1 MPHFGSP
8 LQLHTFL
15 RSSAQTQIASR
26 CCHPHAEREG
36 HPWRTKRFVHFFMA
50 LCLGVCL
57 ACLAFPGIAS
67 PAKADEVHPSA
78 ARILYHFAE
87 PDQIEPNVPFTDR
100 TIDLTSVSS
109 GKRWCDGEHT
119 YIRAN
124 CHPALLATSSD
135 NGRFRVLK
143 DYASTSEMGKG
154 TQDITT
160 EATYNAEEGIIELPA
175 HYAEDDLT
183 VAWYV
188 PIDQK
193 HTELPVN
200 VKIVKSIDGVASEK
214 ALEQVFSADSPTIN
228 LKLFDDEEKASHV
241 ETIRVMQGGS
251 ELSQYV
257 YQNGSICISASP
269 LGGTIEIALDDG
281 NETQTQSEDQE
292 SAFNTEPPL
301 FSLFSAA
308 NPVVG
313 ERFSLDADSALIRTC
328 ESGGNMAAVMGWPEK
343 SGTYGFAVHFNQCIN
358 PEVVNADQNHVAP
371 GGIVHTP
378 GGGSYDYNYVKG
390 MHFAWGECGGNVDN
404 NGAGEPK
411 VQSGWVEVTAV
422 DYATQ
427 TVSYRFFLDV
437 CSDIDGH
444 NMQNIVGTF
453 QVHEDL
459 VGYLKLNKQSI
470 LPDISNNNPCYSLAG
485 AKYGIYADEACTN
498 LKQTLTTD
506 AQGCTRSKALS
517 VGTYYVK
524 ELSAPDG
531 FALDSSVHEAPVS
544 AGKTNEVTLNEVPQ
558 NDPTPILLA
567 KHDSDYAY
575 NDSYNNIQGGASSF
589 AGAEFTIR
597 FFPTLESDYGKVE
610 PLRTWVVTT
619 DERGIIDLRKG
630 DGCKI
635 SGDGFFHDTTGTIT
649 LPIGTYEIRET
660 KAPTGYKINESAVVR
675 TVTGCANSVEAVS
688 SYNTPIIADSIMR
701 GGLELEKRDAESKLQ
716 SALGSGTLDNT
727 TFTITNSNS
736 HEVKVDGIFYQPGE
750 VCATLVAK
758 EGKAALAPTTLP
770 YGEYTLTEVSA
781 GDGYNL
787 SDGNPRPFSITADG
801 QIVRFSDSVEGAHE
815 PAFKNFVKRGDLN
828 FIKVREVNNERL
840 VGVPFRITSQ
850 TTGEAH
856 VVVTDANGEIDTSSA
871 FVKHT
876 HETNAN
882 DEEEERKAG
891 RGVWFGKASDTF
903 TTEARD
909 DLGALPYDTYTL
921 EELPCAANEGL
932 ELVTTTFSIYREKQR
947 LDFGV
952 IENHDPA
959 EPWIVTTAS
968 DANDR
973 DKFVSIAQEGVI
985 NDHVRYGNLETN
997 SAYTLRATLVDP
1009 ETGSQL
1015 EGAAGET
1022 TFTPSAASGT
1032 TEVKIPLDGLAE
1044 APQDVVVY
1052 ETLLK
1057 DDEVILE
1064 HHERDNS
1071 EQTVSTI
1078 RPRIAT
1084 TALDES
1090 DGDHEILNDA
1100 EVHVIDTV
1108 AFENLSP
1115 DKPYRIVGTL
1125 MKKEAD
1131 EQGEVQAIPLT
1142 DDAGAVISSE
1152 TTFSPQA
1159 EHGSIEVSFNFNA
1172 SALGPG
1178 TELVVYEKLLC
1189 DESEIATHE
1198 DPEDENQTVRI
1209 VAPEEPP
1216 AASSPD
1222 EPVPASEAPTPEQKG
1237 TFAKTGSALLPLL
1250 IAAGVIVLIGISF
1263 IRISYL
1269 HRKKAQSITA
1279 AIAANMLG
1287 SSERISQ

>member
-1 MPHFGSP
+1 MPHLGSP
-8 LQLHTFL
+8 LHLHTFL
-15 RSSAQTQIASR
+15 RSSAQTLSASR
-26 CCHPHAEREG
+26 CCLRAERQRR
-36 HPWRTKRFVHFFMA
+36 PQRTKRFVHLFMA
-50 LCLGVCL
+50 LCLGACL
-57 ACLAFPGIAS
+57 ACLALPGIAS
-67 PAKADEVHPSA
+67 PAEADEAHHSA

-87 PDQIEPNVPFTDR
+87 VDQIEPNVPFTDR

-109 GKRWCDGEHT
+109 GERWCDSEHT

-135 NGRFRVLK
+135 EGRFRVLK

-154 TQDITT
+154 TQDITN
-160 EATYNAEEGIIELPA
+160 EATYNAEEGIVELPA

-193 HTELPVN
+193 RTELPVN

-214 ALEQVFSADSPTIN
+214 TLEQVFSADTPTIN

-241 ETIRVMQGGS
+241 ETIRVTQGGS

-269 LGGTIEIALDDG
+269 LGGAIEIVLDDG
-281 NETQTQSEDQE
+281 NETQAQSEDQE

-313 ERFSLDADSALIRTC
+313 ERFSIDADSAFIRTC
-328 ESGGNMAAVMGWPEK
+328 EPGGNMATVMGWPEK
-343 SGTYGFAVHFNQCIN
+343 SSTYGFAIHFTRCAN
-358 PEVVNADQNHVAP
+358 PEVVNADQRHVAP
-371 GGIVHTP
+371 GGVVHTP
-378 GGGSYDYNYVKG
+378 GGGSYDYTYVKG
-390 MHFAWGECGGNVDN
+390 WHFAWGECGGNVDN

-427 TVSYRFFLDV
+427 TVNYRFFLDV
-437 CSDIDGH
+437 YSDIDGH

-459 VGYLKLNKQSI
+459 VGYLKLDKQSI
-470 LPDISNNNPCYSLAG
+470 LPDISDNNPCYSLAG
-485 AKYGIYADEACTN
+485 AKYGIYADEACTD

-506 AQGCTRSKALS
+506 AQGCARSKALP

-524 ELSAPDG
+524 ELSSPSG
-531 FALDSSVHEAPVS
+531 FALNTVPHEAIVS
-544 AGKTNEVTLNEVPQ
+544 AGKTNEVTLDEVPQ

-597 FFPTLESDYGKVE
+597 FFPTLESDYAKVE

-635 SGDGFFHDTTGTIT
+635 GGDDFFYDTTGTIT

-675 TVTGCANSVEAVS
+675 TVTGCASSVEAVS

-701 GGLELEKRDAESKLQ
+701 GGLELEKRDAESGLQ

-727 TFTITNSNS
+727 TFTITNNNS

-787 SDGNPRPFSITADG
+787 SDSDPRSFSITADG
-801 QIVRFSDSVEGAHE
+801 QIVRFSDSAEGTHE
-815 PAFKNFVKRGDLN
+815 GAFKNFVKRGDIN
-828 FIKVREVNNERL
+828 FIKVREANNERL
-840 VGVPFRITSQ
+840 VGVPFKITSQ
-850 TTGEAH
+850 TTGEVH

-882 DEEEERKAG
+882 DEEEGRKAG

-903 TTEARD
+903 TTEAHD

-932 ELVTTTFSIYREKQR
+932 ELVTTTFSIYHEKQR

-959 EPWIVTTAS
+959 QPWIVTTAS
-968 DANDR
+968 DANDH
-973 DKFVSIAQEGVI
+973 DKLVSIAQEGAI
-985 NDHVRYGNLETN
+985 NDHVRYGNLKAN

-1032 TEVKIPLDGLAE
+1032 TEVKIPLDGLTE

-1057 DDEVILE
+1057 DDEVVLE

-1071 EQTVSTI
+1071 EQTVSTTK
-1078 RPRIAT
+1078 PRIAT

-1108 AFENLSP
+1108 AFENLSSG
-1115 DKPYRIVGTL
+1115 KSYRVIGTL
-1125 MKKEAD
+1125 MKKEAN
-1131 EQGEVQAIPLT
+1131 EQGEVQAVPLT
-1142 DDAGAVISSE
+1142 DETSAAISSE
-1152 TTFSPQA
+1152 TAFTPQA

-1172 SALGPG
+1172 SALEPG
-1178 TELVVYEKLLC
+1178 AELVVYEKLLC
-1189 DESEIATHE
+1189 NETEIATHE
-1198 DPEDENQTVRI
+1198 DPEDENQTVRV

-1216 AASSPD
+1216 APSNPD
-1222 EPVPASEAPTPEQKG
+1222 EPAPASETPTPEQKG
-1237 TFAKTGSALLPLL
+1237 TFAKTGSALVPLL
-1250 IAAGVIVLIGISF
+1250 VAAGIVALSGAVLVGISY
-1263 IRISYL
+1263 RHYL
-1269 HRKKAQSITA
+1269 RGRSITN
-1279 AIAANMLG
+1279 AIARNMLG
-1287 SSERISQ
+1287 DDRR

>member
-1 MPHFGSP
+1 MPHLGSP
-8 LQLHTFL
+8 LHLHTFL
-15 RSSAQTQIASR
+15 RSSAQTLSASR
-26 CCHPHAEREG
+26 CCLRAERQRR
-36 HPWRTKRFVHFFMA
+36 PQRTKRFVHLFMA
-50 LCLGVCL
+50 LCLGACL
-57 ACLAFPGIAS
+57 ACLALPGIAS
-67 PAKADEVHPSA
+67 PAEADEAHHSA

-109 GKRWCDGEHT
+109 GERWCDSEHT

-135 NGRFRVLK
+135 EGRFRVLK

-193 HTELPVN
+193 RTELPVN

-214 ALEQVFSADSPTIN
+214 TLEQVFSADTPTIN

-241 ETIRVMQGGS
+241 ETIRVTQGGS
-251 ELSQYV
+251 ELSQCV

-269 LGGTIEIALDDG
+269 LGGAIEIVLDDG
-281 NETQTQSEDQE
+281 NETQAQSEDQE

-313 ERFSLDADSALIRTC
+313 ERFSIDADSAFIRTC
-328 ESGGNMAAVMGWPEK
+328 EPGGNMATVMGWPEK
-343 SGTYGFAVHFNQCIN
+343 SSTYGFAIHFTRCAN
-358 PEVVNADQNHVAP
+358 PEVLNADQRHVAP
-371 GGIVHTP
+371 GGVVHTP
-378 GGGSYDYNYVKG
+378 GGGSYDYTYVKG
-390 MHFAWGECGGNVDN
+390 WHFAWGECGGNVDN

-427 TVSYRFFLDV
+427 TVNYRFFLDV

-459 VGYLKLNKQSI
+459 VGYLKLDKQSI
-470 LPDISNNNPCYSLAG
+470 LPDISDNNPCYSLAG
-485 AKYGIYADEACTN
+485 AKYGIYADEACTD

-506 AQGCTRSKALS
+506 AQGCARSKALP

-524 ELSAPDG
+524 ELSSPTG
-531 FALDSSVHEAPVS
+531 FALDTVHHEAIVS
-544 AGKTNEVTLNEVPQ
+544 AGKTNEVTLDEVPQ

-567 KHDSDYAY
+567 KHDSDYTY
-575 NDSYNNIQGGASSF
+575 NDSFNNIQGGTSSF

-597 FFPTLESDYGKVE
+597 FFPTLESDYAKVE

-635 SGDGFFHDTTGTIT
+635 GGDDFFYDTTGTIT

-675 TVTGCANSVEAVS
+675 TVTGCASSVEAVS

-701 GGLELEKRDAESKLQ
+701 GGLELEKRDAESGLQ

-727 TFTITNSNS
+727 TFTITNNNS

-787 SDGNPRPFSITADG
+787 SDSDPRSFSITADG
-801 QIVRFSDSVEGAHE
+801 QIVRFSDSAEGTHKG
-815 PAFKNFVKRGDLN
+815 AFKNFVKRGDIN
-828 FIKVREVNNERL
+828 FIKVREANNERL
-840 VGVPFRITSQ
+840 VGVPFKITSQ
-850 TTGEAH
+850 TTGEVH

-882 DEEEERKAG
+882 DEEEGRKAG

-903 TTEARD
+903 TTEAHD

-959 EPWIVTTAS
+959 QPWIVTTAS
-968 DANDR
+968 DANDH
-973 DKFVSIAQEGVI
+973 DKLVSIAQEGAI
-985 NDHVRYGNLETN
+985 NDHVRYGNLKAN

-1032 TEVKIPLDGLAE
+1032 TEVKIPLDGLTE

-1057 DDEVILE
+1057 DDEVVLE

-1071 EQTVSTI
+1071 EQTVSTTK
-1078 RPRIAT
+1078 PRIAT

-1115 DKPYRIVGTL
+1115 GKSYRVIGTL
-1125 MKKEAD
+1125 MKKEAN
-1131 EQGEVQAIPLT
+1131 EQGEVQAVPLT
-1142 DDAGAVISSE
+1142 DETGAAISSE
-1152 TTFSPQA
+1152 TTFTPQA

-1172 SALGPG
+1172 SALEPG
-1178 TELVVYEKLLC
+1178 AELVVYEKLLC
-1189 DESEIATHE
+1189 NETEIATHE
-1198 DPEDENQTVRI
+1198 DPEDENQTVRV

-1216 AASSPD
+1216 APSNPD
-1222 EPVPASEAPTPEQKG
+1222 EPAPASETPTPEQKG
-1237 TFAKTGSALLPLL
+1237 TFAKTGSALVPLL
-1250 IAAGVIVLIGISF
+1250 VAAGIVALSGAVLVGISY
-1263 IRISYL
+1263 RHYL
-1269 HRKKAQSITA
+1269 RGRSITN
-1279 AIAANMLG
+1279 AIARNMLG
-1287 SSERISQ
+1287 DDRR

>member
-8 LQLHTFL
+8 LQLRTFL
-15 RSSAQTQIASR
+15 RPSAQTQIASR
-26 CCHPHAEREG
+26 CHPQAERNER
-36 HPWRTKRFVHFFMA
+36 PWRTKRFVGLFVA
-50 LCLGVCL
+50 LCLGACL
-57 ACLAFPGIAS
+57 ACLALPGIAS
-67 PAKADEVHPSA
+67 PAEADEAHPPA

-87 PDQIEPNVPFTDR
+87 PDQVEPSVPFADR

-109 GKRWCDGEHT
+109 GERWCDSEHT

-135 NGRFRVLK
+135 EGRFRVLK

-154 TQDITT
+154 TQDITA
-160 EATYNAEEGIIELPA
+160 EANYNAEEGIVELPA
-175 HYAEDDLT
+175 HYAKDDLT

-193 HTELPVN
+193 HTELPVS
-200 VKIVKSIDGVASEK
+200 VKITKSLDGVASEK
-214 ALEQVFSADSPTIN
+214 ILEQVFSADTPTIN
-228 LKLFDDEEKASHV
+228 LKLFDDEERASRA
-241 ETIRVMQGGS
+241 ETIRVTQGGS
-251 ELSQYV
+251 EISQYV

-269 LGGTIEIALDDG
+269 LGGAIEIALDDG

-292 SAFNTEPPL
+292 STFNTEPPL

-313 ERFSLDADSALIRTC
+313 ERFSIDADSAFIRTC
-328 ESGGNMAAVMGWPEK
+328 EPGGNMATVMGWPEK
-343 SGTYGFAVHFNQCIN
+343 SSTYGFAVHFTHCAN
-358 PEVVNADQNHVAP
+358 PEVLNADQRHVAP
-371 GGIVHTP
+371 GGVVHTP
-378 GGGSYDYNYVKG
+378 GGGTYDYTYVKG
-390 MHFAWGECGGNVDN
+390 WHFAWGECEGNVDD
-404 NGAGEPK
+404 NGTGEPK

-470 LPDISNNNPCYSLAG
+470 LPDISDNNPCYPLAG
-485 AKYGIYADEACTN
+485 AKYGVYADEACTD

-506 AQGCTRSKALS
+506 AHGCARSKALP

-524 ELSAPDG
+524 ELSSPTG
-531 FALDSSVHEAPVS
+531 FALDTVPHEAIVS
-544 AGKTNEVTLNEVPQ
+544 AGKTNEVSLDEVPQ

-567 KHDSDYAY
+567 KHDSDYTY
-575 NDSYNNIQGGASSF
+575 NDNYNNIQGGANSF

-597 FFPTLESDYGKVE
+597 FFPTLESDYGKVD
-610 PLRTWVVTT
+610 PQRTWVVTT

-635 SGDGFFHDTTGTIT
+635 GGDDFFYDTTGAIT

-660 KAPTGYKINESAVVR
+660 KAPTGYKINESAVVK

-688 SYNTPIIADSIMR
+688 SYNTPIIVDSIMR
-701 GGLELEKRDAESKLQ
+701 SGIELEKRDAESGLQ
-716 SALGSGTLDNT
+716 SALGSGTLDST
-727 TFTITNSNS
+727 TFIITNNNS

-758 EGKAALAPTTLP
+758 EGKASLAPTTLP
-770 YGEYTLTEVSA
+770 YGDYTLTEVSA

-787 SDGNPRPFSITADG
+787 SDSAPRSFSISADG
-801 QIVRFSDSVEGAHE
+801 QIVRFSDSAEGAHE
-815 PAFKNFVKRGDLN
+815 GAFKNFVKRGDLN
-828 FIKVREVNNERL
+828 FIKVRETNNERL
-840 VGVPFRITSQ
+840 VGVPFKITSQ

-856 VVVTDANGEIDTSSA
+856 VVITDANGEVDTSSA
-871 FVKHT
+871 FAKHT
-876 HETNAN
+876 HETNTN
-882 DEEEERKAG
+882 DEEEGRKAG
-891 RGVWFGKASDTF
+891 RGIWFGKASDTY
-903 TTEARD
+903 TTDARD

-968 DANDR
+968 DANDH
-973 DKFVSIAQEGVI
+973 DKLVSIAQEGAI
-985 NDHVRYGNLETN
+985 NDHVRYGNLEANNT
-997 SAYTLRATLVDP
+997 YTLRATLVDP
-1009 ETGSQL
+1009 ETGNQL
-1015 EGAAGET
+1015 EGATGET
-1022 TFTPSAASGT
+1022 VFTPNASSGT

-1057 DDEVILE
+1057 GDALILE

-1071 EQTVSTI
+1071 EQTVSTTK
-1078 RPRIAT
+1078 PRIAT

-1100 EVHVIDTV
+1100 EVHVIDAV
-1108 AFENLSP
+1108 AFDNLSTNRQ
-1115 DKPYRIVGTL
+1115 YRVMGTL
-1125 MKKEAD
+1125 MKKEID
-1131 EQGEVQAIPLT
+1131 EQGEVQATPLT
-1142 DDAGAVISSE
+1142 DDAGAAISNE
-1152 TTFSPQA
+1152 TTFTPQA
-1159 EHGSIEVSFNFNA
+1159 EHGSIEVSFSFNA
-1172 SALGPG
+1172 SALEPG
-1178 TELVVYEKLLC
+1178 TELVVYEKLMC
-1189 DESEIATHE
+1189 DEAEIATHE
-1198 DPEDENQTVRI
+1198 NPEDENQTVRI

-1216 AASSPD
+1216 AIPDPD
-1222 EPVPASEAPTPEQKG
+1222 EPLPASETPAPEQPG
-1237 TFAKTGSALLPLL
+1237 TFAKTGSALVPLL
-1250 IAAGVIVLIGISF
+1250 IAAGIVAFSGIVLMGISY
-1263 IRISYL
+1263 RHYL
-1269 HRKKAQSITA
+1269 RGRSITN
-1279 AIAANMLG
+1279 AIARNMLG
-1287 SSERISQ
+1287 DDRRRL

>member
-1 MPHFGSP
+1 MPHLGSP
-8 LQLHTFL
+8 LHLHTFL
-15 RSSAQTQIASR
+15 RSSAQTLSASR
-26 CCHPHAEREG
+26 CCLRAEQQRR
-36 HPWRTKRFVHFFMA
+36 PQRTKRFVHLLMA
-50 LCLGVCL
+50 LCLGACL
-57 ACLAFPGIAS
+57 ACLALPGIAS
-67 PAKADEVHPSA
+67 PAEADEAHHSA

-109 GKRWCDGEHT
+109 GERWCDSEHT

-135 NGRFRVLK
+135 EGRFRVLK

-160 EATYNAEEGIIELPA
+160 EATYNAEEGIVELPA

-193 HTELPVN
+193 RTELPVN

-214 ALEQVFSADSPTIN
+214 TLEQVFSADTPTIN

-241 ETIRVMQGGS
+241 ETIRVTQGGS

-269 LGGTIEIALDDG
+269 LGGAIEIVLDDG
-281 NETQTQSEDQE
+281 NETQAQSEDQE

-313 ERFSLDADSALIRTC
+313 ERFSIDADSAFIRTC
-328 ESGGNMAAVMGWPEK
+328 EPGGNMATVMGWPEK
-343 SGTYGFAVHFNQCIN
+343 SSTYGFAIHFTRCAN
-358 PEVVNADQNHVAP
+358 PEVVNADQRHVAP
-371 GGIVHTP
+371 GGVVHTP
-378 GGGSYDYNYVKG
+378 GGGSYDYTYVKG
-390 MHFAWGECGGNVDN
+390 WHFAWGECGGNVDN

-427 TVSYRFFLDV
+427 TVNYRFFLDV

-459 VGYLKLNKQSI
+459 VGYLKLDKQSI
-470 LPDISNNNPCYSLAG
+470 LPDISDNNPCYSLAG
-485 AKYGIYADEACTN
+485 AKYGIYADEACTD

-506 AQGCTRSKALS
+506 AQGCARSKALP

-524 ELSAPDG
+524 ELSSPSG
-531 FALDSSVHEAPVS
+531 FALDTVPHEAIVS
-544 AGKTNEVTLNEVPQ
+544 AGKTNEVTLDEVPQ

-575 NDSYNNIQGGASSF
+575 NGSYNNIQGGASSF

-597 FFPTLESDYGKVE
+597 FFPTLESEYGKVE

-635 SGDGFFHDTTGTIT
+635 GGDDFFYDTTGTIT
-649 LPIGTYEIRET
+649 LPIGSYEIRET

-675 TVTGCANSVEAVS
+675 TVTGCASSVEAVS

-701 GGLELEKRDAESKLQ
+701 GGLELEKRDAESGLQ

-727 TFTITNSNS
+727 TFTITNNNS

-787 SDGNPRPFSITADG
+787 SDSDPRPFSITADG
-801 QIVRFSDSVEGAHE
+801 QIVRFSDSAEDAHE
-815 PAFKNFVKRGDLN
+815 GAFKNFVKRGDIN
-828 FIKVREVNNERL
+828 FIKVREANNERL
-840 VGVPFRITSQ
+840 VGVPFKITSQ
-850 TTGEAH
+850 TTGEVH

-882 DEEEERKAG
+882 DEEEGHKAD

-959 EPWIVTTAS
+959 QPWIVTTAS
-968 DANDR
+968 DANDH
-973 DKFVSIAQEGVI
+973 DKLVSIAQEGAI
-985 NDHVRYGNLETN
+985 NDHVRYGNLKAN
-997 SAYTLRATLVDP
+997 STYTLRATLVDP

-1032 TEVKIPLDGLAE
+1032 TEVKIPLDGLTE

-1057 DDEVILE
+1057 DDEVVLE

-1071 EQTVSTI
+1071 EQTVSTTK
-1078 RPRIAT
+1078 PRIAT

-1115 DKPYRIVGTL
+1115 GKSYRVIGTL
-1125 MKKEAD
+1125 MKKEAN
-1131 EQGEVQAIPLT
+1131 EQGEVQAVPLT
-1142 DDAGAVISSE
+1142 DETGAAISSE
-1152 TTFSPQA
+1152 TTFTPQA

-1172 SALGPG
+1172 SALEPG
-1178 TELVVYEKLLC
+1178 AELVVYEKLLC
-1189 DESEIATHE
+1189 NETEIATHE
-1198 DPEDENQTVRI
+1198 DPEDENQTVRV

-1216 AASSPD
+1216 APSNPD
-1222 EPVPASEAPTPEQKG
+1222 EPAPASETPTPEQKG

-1263 IRISYL
+1263 IRISCL

>member
-1 MPHFGSP
+1 MPHLGSP
-8 LQLHTFL
+8 LHLHTFL
-15 RSSAQTQIASR
+15 RSSAQTLSASR
-26 CCHPHAEREG
+26 CCLRAERQRR
-36 HPWRTKRFVHFFMA
+36 PQRTKRFVHLFMA
-50 LCLGVCL
+50 LCLGACL
-57 ACLAFPGIAS
+57 ACLALPGIAS
-67 PAKADEVHPSA
+67 PAEADEAHHSA

-87 PDQIEPNVPFTDR
+87 VDQIEPNVPFTDR

-109 GKRWCDGEHT
+109 GERWCDSEHT

-135 NGRFRVLK
+135 EGRFRVLK

-160 EATYNAEEGIIELPA
+160 EATYNAEEGIVELPA

-193 HTELPVN
+193 RTELPVN

-214 ALEQVFSADSPTIN
+214 TLEQVFSADTPTIN

-241 ETIRVMQGGS
+241 ETIRVTQGGS

-269 LGGTIEIALDDG
+269 LGGAIEIVLDDG
-281 NETQTQSEDQE
+281 NETQAQSEDQE

-313 ERFSLDADSALIRTC
+313 ERFSINADSAFIRTC
-328 ESGGNMAAVMGWPEK
+328 EPGGNMATVMGWPEK
-343 SGTYGFAVHFNQCIN
+343 SSTYGFAIHFTRCAN
-358 PEVVNADQNHVAP
+358 PEVVNADQRHVAP
-371 GGIVHTP
+371 GGVVHTP
-378 GGGSYDYNYVKG
+378 GGGTYDYTYVKG
-390 MHFAWGECGGNVDN
+390 WHFAWGECGGNVDN

-427 TVSYRFFLDV
+427 TVNYRFFLHV

-459 VGYLKLNKQSI
+459 VGYLKLDKQSI
-470 LPDISNNNPCYSLAG
+470 LPDISDNNPCYSLAG
-485 AKYGIYADEACTN
+485 AKYGIYADEACTD

-506 AQGCTRSKALS
+506 AQGCARSKALPVS
-517 VGTYYVK
+517 TYYVK
-524 ELSAPDG
+524 ELSSPTG
-531 FALDSSVHEAPVS
+531 FALDTVPHEAIVS
-544 AGKTNEVTLNEVPQ
+544 AGKTNEVTLDEVPQ

-589 AGAEFTIR
+589 ADAEFTIR
-597 FFPTLESDYGKVE
+597 FFPTLESDYAKVE

-635 SGDGFFHDTTGTIT
+635 GGDDFFYDTTGTIT

-675 TVTGCANSVEAVS
+675 TVTGCASSVEAVS

-701 GGLELEKRDAESKLQ
+701 GGLELEKRDAESGLQ

-727 TFTITNSNS
+727 TFTITNNNS

-787 SDGNPRPFSITADG
+787 SDSDPRPFSITADG
-801 QIVRFSDSVEGAHE
+801 QIVRFSDSAEGTHE
-815 PAFKNFVKRGDLN
+815 GAFKNFVKRGDIN
-828 FIKVREVNNERL
+828 FIKVREANNERL
-840 VGVPFRITSQ
+840 VGVPFKITSQ
-850 TTGEAH
+850 TTGEVH

-882 DEEEERKAG
+882 DEEEGRKAG
-891 RGVWFGKASDTF
+891 RGVWFGKASDAF

-959 EPWIVTTAS
+959 QPWIVTTAS
-968 DANDR
+968 DANDH
-973 DKFVSIAQEGVI
+973 DKLVSIAQEGAI
-985 NDHVRYGNLETN
+985 NDHVRYGNLKAN

-1032 TEVKIPLDGLAE
+1032 TEVKIPLDGLTE

-1057 DDEVILE
+1057 DDEVVLE

-1071 EQTVSTI
+1071 EQTVSTTK
-1078 RPRIAT
+1078 PRIAT

-1115 DKPYRIVGTL
+1115 GKSYRVIGTL
-1125 MKKEAD
+1125 MKKEAN
-1131 EQGEVQAIPLT
+1131 EQGEVQAVPLT
-1142 DDAGAVISSE
+1142 DETGAAISSE
-1152 TTFSPQA
+1152 TTFTPQA

-1172 SALGPG
+1172 SALEPG

-1189 DESEIATHE
+1189 NETEIATHE
-1198 DPEDENQTVRI
+1198 DPEDENQTVRV

-1216 AASSPD
+1216 APSNPD
-1222 EPVPASEAPTPEQKG
+1222 EPAPASETPTPEQKG
-1237 TFAKTGSALLPLL
+1237 TFAKTGSALVPLL
-1250 IAAGVIVLIGISF
+1250 VAAGIVALSGAVLVGISY
-1263 IRISYL
+1263 RHYL
-1269 HRKKAQSITA
+1269 RGRSITN
-1279 AIAANMLG
+1279 AIARNMLG
-1287 SSERISQ
+1287 DDRR

>member
-1 MPHFGSP
+1 MPHLGSS

-15 RSSAQTQIASR
+15 RSSAQTLSASR
-26 CCHPHAEREG
+26 CCLRAERQRR
-36 HPWRTKRFVHFFMA
+36 PQRTKRFVHLFMA
-50 LCLGVCL
+50 LCLGACL
-57 ACLAFPGIAS
+57 ACLALPGIAS
-67 PAKADEVHPSA
+67 PAEADEAHHSA

-87 PDQIEPNVPFTDR
+87 VDQIEPNVPFTDR

-109 GKRWCDGEHT
+109 GERWCDSEHT

-135 NGRFRVLK
+135 EGRFRVLK

-160 EATYNAEEGIIELPA
+160 EATYNAEEGIVELPA

-193 HTELPVN
+193 RTELPVN

-214 ALEQVFSADSPTIN
+214 TLEQVFSADTPTIN

-241 ETIRVMQGGS
+241 ETIRVTQGGS

-269 LGGTIEIALDDG
+269 LGGAIEIVLDDG
-281 NETQTQSEDQE
+281 NETQAQSEDQE

-313 ERFSLDADSALIRTC
+313 ERFSIDADSAFIRTC
-328 ESGGNMAAVMGWPEK
+328 EPGGNMATVMGWPEK
-343 SGTYGFAVHFNQCIN
+343 SSTYGFAIHFTRCAN
-358 PEVVNADQNHVAP
+358 PEVVNADQRHVAS
-371 GGIVHTP
+371 GGVVHTP
-378 GGGSYDYNYVKG
+378 GGGSYDYTYVKG
-390 MHFAWGECGGNVDN
+390 WHFAWGECGGNVDN

-427 TVSYRFFLDV
+427 TVNYRFFLDV

-459 VGYLKLNKQSI
+459 VGYLKLDKQSI
-470 LPDISNNNPCYSLAG
+470 LPDISDNNPCYSLAG
-485 AKYGIYADEACTN
+485 AKYGIYADEACTD

-506 AQGCTRSKALS
+506 AQGCARSKALP

-524 ELSAPDG
+524 ELSSPSG
-531 FALDSSVHEAPVS
+531 FALDTVPHEAIVS
-544 AGKTNEVTLNEVPQ
+544 AGKTNEVTLDEVPQ

-597 FFPTLESDYGKVE
+597 FFPTLESDYAKVE

-635 SGDGFFHDTTGTIT
+635 GGDDFFYDTTGTIT

-660 KAPTGYKINESAVVR
+660 KAPTGYKINESTVVR
-675 TVTGCANSVEAVS
+675 TVTGCASSVEAVS

-701 GGLELEKRDAESKLQ
+701 GGLELEKRDAESGLQ

-727 TFTITNSNS
+727 TFTITNNNS

-787 SDGNPRPFSITADG
+787 SDSDPRLFSITADG
-801 QIVRFSDSVEGAHE
+801 QIVRFSDSAEGTHE
-815 PAFKNFVKRGDLN
+815 GAFKNFVKRGDIN
-828 FIKVREVNNERL
+828 FIKVREANNERL
-840 VGVPFRITSQ
+840 VGVPFKITSQ
-850 TTGEAH
+850 TTGEVH

-882 DEEEERKAG
+882 DEEEGRKAG

-959 EPWIVTTAS
+959 QPWIVTTAS
-968 DANDR
+968 DANDH
-973 DKFVSIAQEGVI
+973 DKLVSIAQEGAI
-985 NDHVRYGNLETN
+985 NDHVRYGNLKAN

-1032 TEVKIPLDGLAE
+1032 TEVKIPLDGLTE

-1057 DDEVILE
+1057 DDEVVLE

-1071 EQTVSTI
+1071 EQTVSTTK
-1078 RPRIAT
+1078 PRIAT

-1115 DKPYRIVGTL
+1115 GKSYRVIGTL
-1125 MKKEAD
+1125 MKKEAN
-1131 EQGEVQAIPLT
+1131 EQGEVQAVPLT
-1142 DDAGAVISSE
+1142 DETGAAISSE
-1152 TTFSPQA
+1152 TTFTPQA

-1172 SALGPG
+1172 SALEPG
-1178 TELVVYEKLLC
+1178 AELVVYEKLLC
-1189 DESEIATHE
+1189 NETEIATHE
-1198 DPEDENQTVRI
+1198 DPEDENQTVRV

-1216 AASSPD
+1216 APSNPD
-1222 EPVPASEAPTPEQKG
+1222 EPAPASETPTPEQKG
-1237 TFAKTGSALLPLL
+1237 TFAKTGSALVPLL
-1250 IAAGVIVLIGISF
+1250 VAAGIVALSGAVLVGISY
-1263 IRISYL
+1263 RHYL
-1269 HRKKAQSITA
+1269 RGRSITN
-1279 AIAANMLG
+1279 AIARNMLG
-1287 SSERISQ
+1287 DDRR

>member
-1 MPHFGSP
+1 MPHLGSP
-8 LQLHTFL
+8 LQLHPFL

-26 CCHPHAEREG
+26 CCLRAGQQRHPR
-36 HPWRTKRFVHFFMA
+36 RTKRFVHLFMA

-67 PAKADEVHPSA
+67 PAQADEVHPSA
-78 ARILYHFAE
+78 VRILYHFAE
-87 PDQIEPNVPFTDR
+87 PDQIEPNVPLTDR

-109 GKRWCDGEHT
+109 GERWCDSEHT

-183 VAWYV
+183 VAWYM

-193 HTELPVN
+193 RTELPVN

-214 ALEQVFSADSPTIN
+214 TLEQVFSADSPTIN

-241 ETIRVMQGGS
+241 ETIRVTQGGS

-269 LGGTIEIALDDG
+269 LGGAIEIVLDDG
-281 NETQTQSEDQE
+281 SETQAQSEDQE

-313 ERFSLDADSALIRTC
+313 ERFSLDADSALIRAC

-343 SGTYGFAVHFNQCIN
+343 SSTYGFAVHFNHCVN

-371 GGIVHTP
+371 GGTVHTP
-378 GGGSYDYNYVKG
+378 GGGSYDYSYVRG
-390 MHFAWGECGGNVDN
+390 MHFAWGDCGGNVDN

-485 AKYGIYADEACTN
+485 AKYGIYADEACTD
-498 LKQTLTTD
+498 LEQMLTTD
-506 AQGCTRSKALS
+506 AQGCIRSKALS
-517 VGTYYVK
+517 VGTYYIK
-524 ELSAPDG
+524 ELSTPDG
-531 FALDSSVHEAPVS
+531 FALDSNVHEATVS

-567 KHDSDYAY
+567 KHDSDYVY

-610 PLRTWVVTT
+610 PLRTWVVTA

-649 LPIGTYEIRET
+649 LPIGTYETRET

-701 GGLELEKRDAESKLQ
+701 GGLELEKRDAESRLQ

-736 HEVKVDGIFYQPGE
+736 HEVKVNGIFYQPGE

-787 SDGNPRPFSITADG
+787 SDGNSRPFSITADG
-801 QIVRFSDSVEGAHE
+801 QIVRFSDSVEGTHE

-968 DANDR
+968 DANDH
-973 DKFVSIAQEGVI
+973 DKLVSIAQEGVI

-1071 EQTVSTI
+1071 EQTVSTA
-1078 RPRIAT
+1078 RPRIVT

-1090 DGDHEILNDA
+1090 DGNHEILNDA

-1115 DKPYRIVGTL
+1115 DKPYRVVGTL
-1125 MKKEAD
+1125 MKKEVD
-1131 EQGEVQAIPLT
+1131 EQGEIQAIPLT
-1142 DDAGAVISSE
+1142 DDTGAVISSE

-1172 SALGPG
+1172 SALEPG

-1198 DPEDENQTVRI
+1198 DPEDENQTVRV

-1263 IRISYL
+1263 IRISCL

>member
-1 MPHFGSP
+1 MPHLGSP
-8 LQLHTFL
+8 LHLHTFL
-15 RSSAQTQIASR
+15 RSSAQTLSASR
-26 CCHPHAEREG
+26 CCLRAERQRR
-36 HPWRTKRFVHFFMA
+36 PQRTKRFVHLFMA
-50 LCLGVCL
+50 LCLGACL
-57 ACLAFPGIAS
+57 ACLALPGIAS
-67 PAKADEVHPSA
+67 PAEADEAHHSA

-87 PDQIEPNVPFTDR
+87 VDQIEPNVPFTDR

-109 GKRWCDGEHT
+109 GERWCDSEHT

-135 NGRFRVLK
+135 EGHFRVLK

-160 EATYNAEEGIIELPA
+160 EATYNAEEGIVELPA

-188 PIDQK
+188 PIGQK
-193 HTELPVN
+193 RTELPVN

-214 ALEQVFSADSPTIN
+214 TLEQVFSADTPTIN
-228 LKLFDDEEKASHV
+228 LKLFDDEEKASYV
-241 ETIRVMQGGS
+241 ETIRVTQGGS

-269 LGGTIEIALDDG
+269 LGGAIEIVLDDG
-281 NETQTQSEDQE
+281 NETQAQSEDQE

-313 ERFSLDADSALIRTC
+313 ERFSIDADSAFIRTC
-328 ESGGNMAAVMGWPEK
+328 EPGGNMATVMGWPEK
-343 SGTYGFAVHFNQCIN
+343 SSTYGFAIHFTRCAN
-358 PEVVNADQNHVAP
+358 PEVVNADQRHVAP
-371 GGIVHTP
+371 GGVVHTP
-378 GGGSYDYNYVKG
+378 GGGSYDYTYVKG
-390 MHFAWGECGGNVDN
+390 WHFAWGECGGNVDN

-427 TVSYRFFLDV
+427 TVNYRFFLDV

-459 VGYLKLNKQSI
+459 VGYLKLDKQSI
-470 LPDISNNNPCYSLAG
+470 LPDISDNNPCYSLAG
-485 AKYGIYADEACTN
+485 AKYGIYADEACTD

-506 AQGCTRSKALS
+506 AQGCARSKALP

-524 ELSAPDG
+524 ELSSPSG
-531 FALDSSVHEAPVS
+531 FALDTVPHEAIVS
-544 AGKTNEVTLNEVPQ
+544 AGKTNEVTLDEVPQ

-597 FFPTLESDYGKVE
+597 FFPTLESDYAKVE

-635 SGDGFFHDTTGTIT
+635 GGDDFFYDTTGTIT

-675 TVTGCANSVEAVS
+675 TVTGCASSVEAVS

-701 GGLELEKRDAESKLQ
+701 GGLELEKRDAESGLQ

-727 TFTITNSNS
+727 TFTITNNNS

-787 SDGNPRPFSITADG
+787 SDSDPRSFSITADG
-801 QIVRFSDSVEGAHE
+801 QIVRFSDSAEGTHE
-815 PAFKNFVKRGDLN
+815 GAFKNFVKRGDIN
-828 FIKVREVNNERL
+828 FIKVREANNERL
-840 VGVPFRITSQ
+840 VGVPFKITSQ
-850 TTGEAH
+850 TTGEVH

-882 DEEEERKAG
+882 DEEEGRKAG
-891 RGVWFGKASDTF
+891 CGVWFGKASDTF

-959 EPWIVTTAS
+959 KPWIVTTAS
-968 DANDR
+968 DANDH
-973 DKFVSIAQEGVI
+973 DKLVSIAQEGAI
-985 NDHVRYGNLETN
+985 NDHVRYGNLKAN

-1032 TEVKIPLDGLAE
+1032 TEVKIPLDGLTE

-1057 DDEVILE
+1057 DDEVVLE

-1071 EQTVSTI
+1071 EQTVSTTK
-1078 RPRIAT
+1078 PRIAT

-1115 DKPYRIVGTL
+1115 GKSYRVIGTL
-1125 MKKEAD
+1125 MKKEAN
-1131 EQGEVQAIPLT
+1131 EQGEVQAVPLT
-1142 DDAGAVISSE
+1142 DETGAAISSE
-1152 TTFSPQA
+1152 TTFTPQA

-1172 SALGPG
+1172 SALEPG
-1178 TELVVYEKLLC
+1178 AELVVYEKLLC
-1189 DESEIATHE
+1189 NETEIATHE
-1198 DPEDENQTVRI
+1198 DPEDENQTVRV

-1216 AASSPD
+1216 SPSNPD
-1222 EPVPASEAPTPEQKG
+1222 EPAPASETPTPEQKG
-1237 TFAKTGSALLPLL
+1237 TFAKTGSALVPLL
-1250 IAAGVIVLIGISF
+1250 VAAGIVALSGAVLVGISY
-1263 IRISYL
+1263 RHYL
-1269 HRKKAQSITA
+1269 RGRSITN
-1279 AIAANMLG
+1279 AIARNMLG
-1287 SSERISQ
+1287 DDRR

>member
-1 MPHFGSP
+1 MPHLGSP
-8 LQLHTFL
+8 LHLHTFL
-15 RSSAQTQIASR
+15 RSSAQTLSASR
-26 CCHPHAEREG
+26 CCLRAERQRR
-36 HPWRTKRFVHFFMA
+36 PQRTKRFVHLFMA
-50 LCLGVCL
+50 LCLGACL
-57 ACLAFPGIAS
+57 ACLALPGIAS
-67 PAKADEVHPSA
+67 PAEADEAHHSA

-87 PDQIEPNVPFTDR
+87 VDQIEPNVPFTDR

-109 GKRWCDGEHT
+109 GERWCDSEHT

-135 NGRFRVLK
+135 EGRFRVLK

-160 EATYNAEEGIIELPA
+160 EATYNAEEGIVELPA

-193 HTELPVN
+193 RTELPVN

-214 ALEQVFSADSPTIN
+214 TLEQVFSADTPTIN

-241 ETIRVMQGGS
+241 ETIRVTQGGS

-269 LGGTIEIALDDG
+269 LGGAIEIVLDDG
-281 NETQTQSEDQE
+281 NETQAQSEDQE

-313 ERFSLDADSALIRTC
+313 ERFSIDADSAFIRTC
-328 ESGGNMAAVMGWPEK
+328 EPGGNMATVMGWPEK
-343 SGTYGFAVHFNQCIN
+343 SSTYGFAIHFTRCAN
-358 PEVVNADQNHVAP
+358 PEVVNADQRHVAP
-371 GGIVHTP
+371 GGVVHTP
-378 GGGSYDYNYVKG
+378 GGGSYDYTYVKG
-390 MHFAWGECGGNVDN
+390 WHFAWGECGGNVDN

-427 TVSYRFFLDV
+427 TVNYRFFLDV

-459 VGYLKLNKQSI
+459 VGYLKLDKQSI
-470 LPDISNNNPCYSLAG
+470 LPDISDNNPCYSLAG
-485 AKYGIYADEACTN
+485 AKYGIYADEACTD

-506 AQGCTRSKALS
+506 AQGCARSKALP

-524 ELSAPDG
+524 ELSSPSG
-531 FALDSSVHEAPVS
+531 FALDTVPHEAIVS
-544 AGKTNEVTLNEVPQ
+544 AGKTNEVTLDEVPQ

-597 FFPTLESDYGKVE
+597 FFPTLESDYAKVE

-635 SGDGFFHDTTGTIT
+635 GGDEFFYDTTGTIT

-675 TVTGCANSVEAVS
+675 TVTGCASSVEAVS

-701 GGLELEKRDAESKLQ
+701 GGLELEKRDAESGLQ

-727 TFTITNSNS
+727 TFTITNNNS

-787 SDGNPRPFSITADG
+787 SDSDPRSFSITADG
-801 QIVRFSDSVEGAHE
+801 QIVRFSDSAEGTHE
-815 PAFKNFVKRGDLN
+815 GAFKNFVKRGDIN
-828 FIKVREVNNERL
+828 FIKVREANNKRL
-840 VGVPFRITSQ
+840 VGVPFKITSQ
-850 TTGEAH
+850 TTGEVH

-882 DEEEERKAG
+882 DEEEGRKAG

-959 EPWIVTTAS
+959 QPWIVTTAS
-968 DANDR
+968 DANDH
-973 DKFVSIAQEGVI
+973 DKLVSIAQEGAI
-985 NDHVRYGNLETN
+985 NDHVRYGNLKAN

-1022 TFTPSAASGT
+1022 MFTPSAASGT
-1032 TEVKIPLDGLAE
+1032 TEVKIPLDGLTE

-1057 DDEVILE
+1057 DDEVVLE

-1071 EQTVSTI
+1071 EQTVSTTK
-1078 RPRIAT
+1078 PRIAT

-1115 DKPYRIVGTL
+1115 GKSYRVIGTL
-1125 MKKEAD
+1125 MKKEAN
-1131 EQGEVQAIPLT
+1131 EQGEVQAVPLT
-1142 DDAGAVISSE
+1142 DETGAAISSE
-1152 TTFSPQA
+1152 TTFTPQA

-1172 SALGPG
+1172 SALEPRA
-1178 TELVVYEKLLC
+1178 ELVVYEKLLC
-1189 DESEIATHE
+1189 NETEIATHE
-1198 DPEDENQTVRI
+1198 DPEDENQTVRV

-1216 AASSPD
+1216 APSNPD
-1222 EPVPASEAPTPEQKG
+1222 EPAPASETPTPEQKG
-1237 TFAKTGSALLPLL
+1237 TFAKTGSALVPLL
-1250 IAAGVIVLIGISF
+1250 VAAGIVALSGAVLVGISY
-1263 IRISYL
+1263 RHYL
-1269 HRKKAQSITA
+1269 RGRSITN
-1279 AIAANMLG
+1279 AIARNMLG
-1287 SSERISQ
+1287 DDRRQP

>member
-1 MPHFGSP
+1 MPHLGSP
-8 LQLHTFL
+8 LHLHTFL
-15 RSSAQTQIASR
+15 RSSAQTLSASR
-26 CCHPHAEREG
+26 CCLRAERQRR
-36 HPWRTKRFVHFFMA
+36 PQRTKRFVHLFMA
-50 LCLGVCL
+50 LCLGACL
-57 ACLAFPGIAS
+57 ACLALPGIAS
-67 PAKADEVHPSA
+67 PAEADEAHHSA

-87 PDQIEPNVPFTDR
+87 SDQIEPNVPFTDR

-109 GKRWCDGEHT
+109 GERWCDSEHT

-124 CHPALLATSSD
+124 CHPALLATSS
-135 NGRFRVLK
+135 NEGRFRVLK

-160 EATYNAEEGIIELPA
+160 EATYNAEEGIVELPA

-193 HTELPVN
+193 RTELPVN

-214 ALEQVFSADSPTIN
+214 TLEQVFSADTPTIN

-241 ETIRVMQGGS
+241 ETIRVTQGGS

-269 LGGTIEIALDDG
+269 LGGAIEIVLDDG
-281 NETQTQSEDQE
+281 NETQAQSEDQE

-313 ERFSLDADSALIRTC
+313 ERFSIDADSAFIRTC
-328 ESGGNMAAVMGWPEK
+328 EPGGNMATVMGWPEK
-343 SGTYGFAVHFNQCIN
+343 SSTYGFAIHFTRCAN
-358 PEVVNADQNHVAP
+358 PEVVNADQRHVAP
-371 GGIVHTP
+371 GGVVHTP
-378 GGGSYDYNYVKG
+378 GGGSYDYTYVKG
-390 MHFAWGECGGNVDN
+390 WHFAWGECGGNVDN

-427 TVSYRFFLDV
+427 TVNYRFFLDV

-459 VGYLKLNKQSI
+459 VGYLKLDKQSI
-470 LPDISNNNPCYSLAG
+470 LPDISDSNPCYSLAG
-485 AKYGIYADEACTN
+485 AKYGIYADEACTD

-506 AQGCTRSKALS
+506 AQGCARSKALP

-524 ELSAPDG
+524 ELSSPSG
-531 FALDSSVHEAPVS
+531 FALDTVPHEAIVS
-544 AGKTNEVTLNEVPQ
+544 AGKTNEVTLDEVPQ

-567 KHDSDYAY
+567 KYDSDYAY

-597 FFPTLESDYGKVE
+597 FFPTLESDYAKVE

-635 SGDGFFHDTTGTIT
+635 GGDDFFYDTTGTIT

-675 TVTGCANSVEAVS
+675 TVTGCASSVEAVS

-701 GGLELEKRDAESKLQ
+701 GGLELEKRDAESGLQ

-727 TFTITNSNS
+727 TFTITNNNS

-787 SDGNPRPFSITADG
+787 SDSDPRPFSITADG
-801 QIVRFSDSVEGAHE
+801 QIVRFSDSAEGTHE
-815 PAFKNFVKRGDLN
+815 GAFKNFVKRGDIN
-828 FIKVREVNNERL
+828 FIKVREANNERL
-840 VGVPFRITSQ
+840 VGVPFKITSQ
-850 TTGEAH
+850 TTGEVH

-882 DEEEERKAG
+882 DEEEGRKAG

-959 EPWIVTTAS
+959 QPWIVTTAS
-968 DANDR
+968 DANDH
-973 DKFVSIAQEGVI
+973 DKLVSIAQEGAI
-985 NDHVRYGNLETN
+985 NDHVRYGNLKAN

-1032 TEVKIPLDGLAE
+1032 TEVKIPLDGLTE

-1057 DDEVILE
+1057 DDEVVLE

-1078 RPRIAT
+1078 KPRIAT

-1115 DKPYRIVGTL
+1115 GKSYRVIGAL
-1125 MKKEAD
+1125 MKKEAN
-1131 EQGEVQAIPLT
+1131 EQGEVQAVPLT
-1142 DDAGAVISSE
+1142 DETGAAISSE
-1152 TTFSPQA
+1152 TTFTPQA

-1172 SALGPG
+1172 SALELGA
-1178 TELVVYEKLLC
+1178 ELVVYEKLLC
-1189 DESEIATHE
+1189 NETEIATHE
-1198 DPEDENQTVRI
+1198 DPEDENQTVRV

-1216 AASSPD
+1216 SPSNPD
-1222 EPVPASEAPTPEQKG
+1222 EPAPASETPTPEQKG
-1237 TFAKTGSALLPLL
+1237 TFAKTGSALVPLL
-1250 IAAGVIVLIGISF
+1250 VAAGIVALSGAVLVGISY
-1263 IRISYL
+1263 RHYL
-1269 HRKKAQSITA
+1269 RGRSITN
-1279 AIAANMLG
+1279 AIARNMLG
-1287 SSERISQ
+1287 DDRR

>member
-1 MPHFGSP
+1 MPHLGSP
-8 LQLHTFL
+8 LHLHTFL
-15 RSSAQTQIASR
+15 RSSAQTLSASR
-26 CCHPHAEREG
+26 CCLRAERQRR
-36 HPWRTKRFVHFFMA
+36 PQRTKRFVHLFMA
-50 LCLGVCL
+50 LCLGACL
-57 ACLAFPGIAS
+57 ACLALPGIAS
-67 PAKADEVHPSA
+67 PAEADEAHHSA

-87 PDQIEPNVPFTDR
+87 VDQIEPNVPFADR

-109 GKRWCDGEHT
+109 GERWCDSEHT

-135 NGRFRVLK
+135 EGRFRVLK

-160 EATYNAEEGIIELPA
+160 EATYNAEEGIVELPA

-193 HTELPVN
+193 RTELPVN

-214 ALEQVFSADSPTIN
+214 TLEQVFSADTPTIN

-241 ETIRVMQGGS
+241 ETIRVTQGGS

-269 LGGTIEIALDDG
+269 LGGAIEIVLDDG
-281 NETQTQSEDQE
+281 NETQAQSEDQE

-313 ERFSLDADSALIRTC
+313 ERFSIDADSAFIRTC
-328 ESGGNMAAVMGWPEK
+328 EPGGNMATVMGWPEK
-343 SGTYGFAVHFNQCIN
+343 SSTYGFAIHFTRCAN
-358 PEVVNADQNHVAP
+358 PEVVNADQRHVAP
-371 GGIVHTP
+371 GGVVHTP
-378 GGGSYDYNYVKG
+378 GGGSYDYTYVKG
-390 MHFAWGECGGNVDN
+390 WHFAWGECGGNVDN

-427 TVSYRFFLDV
+427 TVNYRFFLDV

-459 VGYLKLNKQSI
+459 VGYLKLDKQSI
-470 LPDISNNNPCYSLAG
+470 LPDISDNNPCYSLAG
-485 AKYGIYADEACTN
+485 AKYGIYADEACTD

-506 AQGCTRSKALS
+506 AQGCARSKALP

-524 ELSAPDG
+524 ELSSPTG
-531 FALDSSVHEAPVS
+531 FALDTVPHEAIVS
-544 AGKTNEVTLNEVPQ
+544 AGKTNEVTLDEVPQ

-597 FFPTLESDYGKVE
+597 FFPTLESDYAKVE

-635 SGDGFFHDTTGTIT
+635 GGDDFFYDTTGTIT

-675 TVTGCANSVEAVS
+675 TVTGCASSVEAVS

-701 GGLELEKRDAESKLQ
+701 GGLELEKRDAESGLQ

-727 TFTITNSNS
+727 TFTITNNNS

-787 SDGNPRPFSITADG
+787 SDSDPRSFSITADG
-801 QIVRFSDSVEGAHE
+801 QIVRFSDSAEGTHE
-815 PAFKNFVKRGDLN
+815 GAFKNFVKRGDIN
-828 FIKVREVNNERL
+828 FIKVREANNERL
-840 VGVPFRITSQ
+840 VGVPFKITSQ
-850 TTGEAH
+850 TTGEVH

-882 DEEEERKAG
+882 DEEEGRKAG
-891 RGVWFGKASDTF
+891 CGVWFGKASDTF

-959 EPWIVTTAS
+959 KPWIVTTAS
-968 DANDR
+968 DANDH
-973 DKFVSIAQEGVI
+973 DKLVSIAQEGAI
-985 NDHVRYGNLETN
+985 NDHVRYGNLKAN

-1032 TEVKIPLDGLAE
+1032 TEVKIPLDGLTE

-1052 ETLLK
+1052 ETLLQ
-1057 DDEVILE
+1057 DDEVVLE

-1071 EQTVSTI
+1071 EQTVSTTK
-1078 RPRIAT
+1078 PRIAT

-1115 DKPYRIVGTL
+1115 GKSYRVIGTL
-1125 MKKEAD
+1125 MKKEAN
-1131 EQGEVQAIPLT
+1131 EQGEVQAVPLT
-1142 DDAGAVISSE
+1142 DETGAAISSE
-1152 TTFSPQA
+1152 TTFTPQA

-1172 SALGPG
+1172 SALEPG
-1178 TELVVYEKLLC
+1178 AELVVYEKLLC
-1189 DESEIATHE
+1189 NETEIATHE
-1198 DPEDENQTVRI
+1198 DPEDENQTVRV

-1216 AASSPD
+1216 SPSNPD
-1222 EPVPASEAPTPEQKG
+1222 EPAPASETPTPEQKG
-1237 TFAKTGSALLPLL
+1237 TFAKTGSALVPLL
-1250 IAAGVIVLIGISF
+1250 VAAGIVALSGAVLVGISY
-1263 IRISYL
+1263 RHYL
-1269 HRKKAQSITA
+1269 RGRSITN
-1279 AIAANMLG
+1279 AIARNMLG
-1287 SSERISQ
+1287 DDRR

>member
-1 MPHFGSP
+1 MPHLGSS

-15 RSSAQTQIASR
+15 RSSAQTLSASR
-26 CCHPHAEREG
+26 CCLRAERQRR
-36 HPWRTKRFVHFFMA
+36 PQRTKRFVHLFMA
-50 LCLGVCL
+50 LCLGACL
-57 ACLAFPGIAS
+57 ACLALPGIAS
-67 PAKADEVHPSA
+67 PAEADEAHHSA

-87 PDQIEPNVPFTDR
+87 VDQIEPNVPFPDR

-109 GKRWCDGEHT
+109 GERWCDSEHT

-135 NGRFRVLK
+135 EGRFRVLK

-160 EATYNAEEGIIELPA
+160 ETTYNAEEGIVELPA

-193 HTELPVN
+193 RTELPVN

-214 ALEQVFSADSPTIN
+214 TLEQVFSADTPTIN

-241 ETIRVMQGGS
+241 ETIRVTQGGS

-269 LGGTIEIALDDG
+269 LGGAIEIVLDDG
-281 NETQTQSEDQE
+281 NETQAQSEDQE
-292 SAFNTEPPL
+292 SAFNPEPPL

-313 ERFSLDADSALIRTC
+313 ERFSIDADSDFIRTC
-328 ESGGNMAAVMGWPEK
+328 EPGGNMATVMGWPEK
-343 SGTYGFAVHFNQCIN
+343 SSTYGFAIHFTRCAN
-358 PEVVNADQNHVAP
+358 PEVVNADQRHVAP
-371 GGIVHTP
+371 GGVVHTP
-378 GGGSYDYNYVKG
+378 GGGSYDYTYVKG
-390 MHFAWGECGGNVDN
+390 WHFAWGECGGNVDN

-427 TVSYRFFLDV
+427 TVNYRFFLDV

-459 VGYLKLNKQSI
+459 VGYLKLDKQSI
-470 LPDISNNNPCYSLAG
+470 LPDISDNNPCYSLAG
-485 AKYGIYADEACTN
+485 AKYGIYADEACTD

-506 AQGCTRSKALS
+506 AQGCARSKALP

-524 ELSAPDG
+524 ELSSPSG
-531 FALDSSVHEAPVS
+531 FALDTVPHEAIVS
-544 AGKTNEVTLNEVPQ
+544 AGKTNEVTLDEVPQ

-575 NDSYNNIQGGASSF
+575 NDSCNNIQGGASSF

-597 FFPTLESDYGKVE
+597 FFPTLESDYAKVE
-610 PLRTWVVTT
+610 PLRTWVVAT

-635 SGDGFFHDTTGTIT
+635 GGDDFFYDTTGTIT

-675 TVTGCANSVEAVS
+675 TVTGCASSVEAVS

-701 GGLELEKRDAESKLQ
+701 GGLELEKRDAESGLQ

-727 TFTITNSNS
+727 TFTITNNNS

-787 SDGNPRPFSITADG
+787 SDSDPRPFSITADG
-801 QIVRFSDSVEGAHE
+801 QIVRFSDSAEGTHE
-815 PAFKNFVKRGDLN
+815 GAFKNFVKRGDIN
-828 FIKVREVNNERL
+828 FIKVREANNERL
-840 VGVPFRITSQ
+840 VGVPFKITSQ
-850 TTGEAH
+850 TTGEVH

-882 DEEEERKAG
+882 DEEEGRKAG

-959 EPWIVTTAS
+959 QPWIVTTAS
-968 DANDR
+968 DANDH
-973 DKFVSIAQEGVI
+973 DKLVSIAQEGAI
-985 NDHVRYGNLETN
+985 NDHVRYGNLKAN

-1032 TEVKIPLDGLAE
+1032 TEVKIPLDGLTE

-1057 DDEVILE
+1057 DDEVVLE

-1071 EQTVSTI
+1071 EQTVSTTK
-1078 RPRIAT
+1078 PRIAT

-1115 DKPYRIVGTL
+1115 GKSYRVIGTL
-1125 MKKEAD
+1125 MKKEAN
-1131 EQGEVQAIPLT
+1131 EQGEVQAVPLT
-1142 DDAGAVISSE
+1142 DETGAAISSE
-1152 TTFSPQA
+1152 TTFTPQA

-1172 SALGPG
+1172 SALEPG
-1178 TELVVYEKLLC
+1178 AELVVYEKLLC
-1189 DESEIATHE
+1189 NETEIATHE
-1198 DPEDENQTVRI
+1198 DPEDENQTVRV

-1216 AASSPD
+1216 APSNPD
-1222 EPVPASEAPTPEQKG
+1222 EPAPASETPTPEQKG
-1237 TFAKTGSALLPLL
+1237 TFAKTGSALVPLL
-1250 IAAGVIVLIGISF
+1250 VAAGIVALSGAVLVGISY
-1263 IRISYL
+1263 RHYL
-1269 HRKKAQSITA
+1269 RGRSITN
-1279 AIAANMLG
+1279 AIARNMLG
-1287 SSERISQ
+1287 DDRRQP

>member
-1 MPHFGSP
+1 MPHLGSP
-8 LQLHTFL
+8 LQLHPFL

-26 CCHPHAEREG
+26 CCLRAGQQRHSR
-36 HPWRTKRFVHFFMA
+36 RTKRFVHLFMA
-50 LCLGVCL
+50 LCLGACL
-57 ACLAFPGIAS
+57 ACLALPGIAS
-67 PAKADEVHPSA
+67 PAEADEAHHSA

-109 GKRWCDGEHT
+109 GERWCDSEHT

-135 NGRFRVLK
+135 EGRFRVLK

-160 EATYNAEEGIIELPA
+160 EATYNAEEGIVELPA
-175 HYAEDDLT
+175 HYAEDDLS
-183 VAWYV
+183 VAWYM

-193 HTELPVN
+193 RTELPVN

-214 ALEQVFSADSPTIN
+214 TLEQVFSADTSTIN

-241 ETIRVMQGGS
+241 ETIRVTQGGS

-257 YQNGSICISASP
+257 YQNGSICISASS
-269 LGGTIEIALDDG
+269 LGGAIEIVLDDG
-281 NETQTQSEDQE
+281 NETQAQSEDQE

-313 ERFSLDADSALIRTC
+313 ERFSIDADSAFIRTC
-328 ESGGNMAAVMGWPEK
+328 EPGGNMATVMGWPEK
-343 SGTYGFAVHFNQCIN
+343 SSTYGFAIHFTRCAN
-358 PEVVNADQNHVAP
+358 PEVVNADQRHVAP
-371 GGIVHTP
+371 GGVVHTP
-378 GGGSYDYNYVKG
+378 GGGSYDYTYVKG
-390 MHFAWGECGGNVDN
+390 WHFAWGECGGNVDN

-427 TVSYRFFLDV
+427 TVNYRFFLDV

-459 VGYLKLNKQSI
+459 VGYLKLDKQSI
-470 LPDISNNNPCYSLAG
+470 LPDISDNNPCYSLAG
-485 AKYGIYADEACTN
+485 AKYGIYADEACTD

-506 AQGCTRSKALS
+506 AQGCARSKALP

-524 ELSAPDG
+524 ELSSPTG
-531 FALDSSVHEAPVS
+531 FALDTVPHEAIVS
-544 AGKTNEVTLNEVPQ
+544 AGKTNEVMLDEVPQ

-597 FFPTLESDYGKVE
+597 FFPTLESDYAKVE

-635 SGDGFFHDTTGTIT
+635 GGDDFFYDTTGTIT

-675 TVTGCANSVEAVS
+675 TVTGCASSVEAVS

-701 GGLELEKRDAESKLQ
+701 GGLELEKRDAESGLQ
-716 SALGSGTLDNT
+716 NALGSGTLDNT
-727 TFTITNSNS
+727 TFTITNNNS

-787 SDGNPRPFSITADG
+787 SDSDPRSFSITADG
-801 QIVRFSDSVEGAHE
+801 QIVRFSDSAEGTHE
-815 PAFKNFVKRGDLN
+815 GAFKNFVKRGDIN
-828 FIKVREVNNERL
+828 FIKVREANNERL
-840 VGVPFRITSQ
+840 VGVPFKITSQ
-850 TTGEAH
+850 TTGEVH

-882 DEEEERKAG
+882 DEEEGRKAG

-959 EPWIVTTAS
+959 QPWIVTTAS
-968 DANDR
+968 DANDH
-973 DKFVSIAQEGVI
+973 DKLVSIAQEEAI
-985 NDHVRYGNLETN
+985 NDHVRYGNLKAN

-1032 TEVKIPLDGLAE
+1032 TEVKIPLDGLTE

-1057 DDEVILE
+1057 DDEVVLE

-1071 EQTVSTI
+1071 EQTVSTTK
-1078 RPRIAT
+1078 PRIAT

-1115 DKPYRIVGTL
+1115 GKSYRVIGTL
-1125 MKKEAD
+1125 MKKEAN

-1142 DDAGAVISSE
+1142 DETGAAISSE
-1152 TTFSPQA
+1152 TTFTPQA

-1172 SALGPG
+1172 SALEPG
-1178 TELVVYEKLLC
+1178 AELVVYEKLLC
-1189 DESEIATHE
+1189 NETEIATHE
-1198 DPEDENQTVRI
+1198 DPEDENQTVRV

-1216 AASSPD
+1216 APSNPD
-1222 EPVPASEAPTPEQKG
+1222 EPAPASETPTPEQKG

-1263 IRISYL
+1263 IRISCL

>member
-1 MPHFGSP
+1 MPHLGSP
-8 LQLHTFL
+8 LHLHTFL
-15 RSSAQTQIASR
+15 RSSAQTLSASR
-26 CCHPHAEREG
+26 CCLRAERQRR
-36 HPWRTKRFVHFFMA
+36 PQRTKRFVHLFMA
-50 LCLGVCL
+50 LCLGACL
-57 ACLAFPGIAS
+57 ACLALPGIAS
-67 PAKADEVHPSA
+67 PAEADEAHHSA

-87 PDQIEPNVPFTDR
+87 VDQIEPNVPFTDR

-109 GKRWCDGEHT
+109 GERWCDSEHT

-135 NGRFRVLK
+135 EGRFRVLK

-160 EATYNAEEGIIELPA
+160 EATYNAEEGIVELPA

-193 HTELPVN
+193 RTELPVN

-214 ALEQVFSADSPTIN
+214 TLEQVFSADTPTIN

-241 ETIRVMQGGS
+241 ETIRVTQGGS

-269 LGGTIEIALDDG
+269 LGGAIEIVLDDG
-281 NETQTQSEDQE
+281 NETQAQSEDQE

-313 ERFSLDADSALIRTC
+313 ERFSIDADSAFIRTC
-328 ESGGNMAAVMGWPEK
+328 EPGGNMATVMGWPEK
-343 SGTYGFAVHFNQCIN
+343 SSTYGFAIHFTRCAN
-358 PEVVNADQNHVAP
+358 PEVVNADQRHVAP
-371 GGIVHTP
+371 GGVVHTP
-378 GGGSYDYNYVKG
+378 GGGSYDYTYVKG
-390 MHFAWGECGGNVDN
+390 WHFAWGECGGNVDN

-427 TVSYRFFLDV
+427 TVNYRFFLDV

-459 VGYLKLNKQSI
+459 VGYLKLDKQSI
-470 LPDISNNNPCYSLAG
+470 LPDISDNNPCYSLAG
-485 AKYGIYADEACTN
+485 AKYGIYADEACTD

-506 AQGCTRSKALS
+506 AQGCARSKALP

-524 ELSAPDG
+524 ELSSPSG
-531 FALDSSVHEAPVS
+531 FALDTVPHEAIVS
-544 AGKTNEVTLNEVPQ
+544 AGKTNEVTLDEVPQ

-597 FFPTLESDYGKVE
+597 FFPTLESDYAKVE

-635 SGDGFFHDTTGTIT
+635 GGDDFFYDTTGTIT

-675 TVTGCANSVEAVS
+675 TVTGCASSVEAVS

-701 GGLELEKRDAESKLQ
+701 GGLELEKRDAESGLQ

-727 TFTITNSNS
+727 TFTITNNNS

-787 SDGNPRPFSITADG
+787 SDSDPRSFSITADG
-801 QIVRFSDSVEGAHE
+801 QIVRFSDSAEGTHE
-815 PAFKNFVKRGDLN
+815 GAFKNFVKRGDIN
-828 FIKVREVNNERL
+828 FIKVREANNERL
-840 VGVPFRITSQ
+840 VGVPFKITSQ
-850 TTGEAH
+850 TTGEVH

-882 DEEEERKAG
+882 DEEEGRKAG

-909 DLGALPYDTYTL
+909 DLGALPYDIYTL

-952 IENHDPA
+952 IENHNPA
-959 EPWIVTTAS
+959 QPWIVTTAS
-968 DANDR
+968 DANDH
-973 DKFVSIAQEGVI
+973 DKLVSIAQEGAI
-985 NDHVRYGNLETN
+985 NDHVRYGNLKAN

-1032 TEVKIPLDGLAE
+1032 TEVKIPLDGLTE

-1057 DDEVILE
+1057 DDEVVLE

-1071 EQTVSTI
+1071 EQTVSTTK
-1078 RPRIAT
+1078 PRIAT

-1115 DKPYRIVGTL
+1115 GKSYRVIGTL
-1125 MKKEAD
+1125 MKKEAN
-1131 EQGEVQAIPLT
+1131 EQGEVQAVPLT
-1142 DDAGAVISSE
+1142 DETGAAISSE
-1152 TTFSPQA
+1152 TTFTPQA

-1172 SALGPG
+1172 SALEPG
-1178 TELVVYEKLLC
+1178 AELVVYEKLLC
-1189 DESEIATHE
+1189 NETEIATHE
-1198 DPEDENQTVRI
+1198 DPEDENQTVRV

-1216 AASSPD
+1216 APSNPY
-1222 EPVPASEAPTPEQKG
+1222 EPAPASETPTPEQKG
-1237 TFAKTGSALLPLL
+1237 TFAKTGSALVPLL
-1250 IAAGVIVLIGISF
+1250 VAAGIVTLSGAVLVGISY
-1263 IRISYL
+1263 RHYL
-1269 HRKKAQSITA
+1269 RGRSITN
-1279 AIAANMLG
+1279 AIARSMLG
-1287 SSERISQ
+1287 DDRR

>member
-1 MPHFGSP
+1 MPHLGSP
-8 LQLHTFL
+8 LHLHTFL
-15 RSSAQTQIASR
+15 RSSAQTLSASR
-26 CCHPHAEREG
+26 CCLRAERQRL
-36 HPWRTKRFVHFFMA
+36 PQRTKRFVHLFMA
-50 LCLGVCL
+50 LCLGACL
-57 ACLAFPGIAS
+57 ACLALPGIAS
-67 PAKADEVHPSA
+67 PAEADEAHHSA

-109 GKRWCDGEHT
+109 GERWCNSEHT

-135 NGRFRVLK
+135 EGRFRVLK

-160 EATYNAEEGIIELPA
+160 EATYNAEEGIVELPA

-188 PIDQK
+188 PIGQK
-193 HTELPVN
+193 RTELPVN

-214 ALEQVFSADSPTIN
+214 TLEQVFSADTPTIN

-241 ETIRVMQGGS
+241 ETIRVTQGGS

-269 LGGTIEIALDDG
+269 LGGAIEIVLDDG
-281 NETQTQSEDQE
+281 NETQAQSEDQE

-313 ERFSLDADSALIRTC
+313 ERFSIDADSAFIRTC
-328 ESGGNMAAVMGWPEK
+328 EPGGNMATVMGWPEK
-343 SGTYGFAVHFNQCIN
+343 SSTYGFAIHFTRCAN
-358 PEVVNADQNHVAP
+358 PEVVNADQRHVAP
-371 GGIVHTP
+371 GGVVHTP
-378 GGGSYDYNYVKG
+378 GGGSYDYTYVKG
-390 MHFAWGECGGNVDN
+390 WHFAWGECGGNVDN

-427 TVSYRFFLDV
+427 TVNYRFFLDV

-459 VGYLKLNKQSI
+459 VGYLKLDKQSI
-470 LPDISNNNPCYSLAG
+470 LPDISDNNPCYSLAG
-485 AKYGIYADEACTN
+485 AKYGIYADEACTD

-506 AQGCTRSKALS
+506 AQGCARSKALP

-524 ELSAPDG
+524 ELSSPTG
-531 FALDSSVHEAPVS
+531 FALDTVPHEAIVS
-544 AGKTNEVTLNEVPQ
+544 AGKTNEVTLDEVPQ

-597 FFPTLESDYGKVE
+597 FFPTLESDYAKVE

-635 SGDGFFHDTTGTIT
+635 GGDDFFYDTTGTIT

-675 TVTGCANSVEAVS
+675 TVTGCASSVEAVS

-701 GGLELEKRDAESKLQ
+701 GGLELEKRDAESGLQ

-727 TFTITNSNS
+727 TFTITNNNS

-770 YGEYTLTEVSA
+770 YGEYTLTEVNA

-787 SDGNPRPFSITADG
+787 SDSDPRSFSITADG
-801 QIVRFSDSVEGAHE
+801 QIVRFSDSAEGTHE
-815 PAFKNFVKRGDLN
+815 GAFKNFVKRGDIN
-828 FIKVREVNNERL
+828 FIKVREANNERL
-840 VGVPFRITSQ
+840 VGVPFKITSQ
-850 TTGEAH
+850 TTGEVH

-882 DEEEERKAG
+882 DEEEGRKAG
-891 RGVWFGKASDTF
+891 CGVWFGKASDTF

-959 EPWIVTTAS
+959 KPWIVTTAS
-968 DANDR
+968 DANDH
-973 DKFVSIAQEGVI
+973 DKLVSIAQEGAI
-985 NDHVRYGNLETN
+985 NDHVRYGNLKAN

-1032 TEVKIPLDGLAE
+1032 TEVKIPLDGLTE

-1052 ETLLK
+1052 ETLLQ
-1057 DDEVILE
+1057 DDEVVLE

-1071 EQTVSTI
+1071 EQTVSTTK
-1078 RPRIAT
+1078 PRIAT

-1115 DKPYRIVGTL
+1115 GKSYRVIGTL
-1125 MKKEAD
+1125 MKKEAN
-1131 EQGEVQAIPLT
+1131 EQGEVQAVPLT
-1142 DDAGAVISSE
+1142 DETGAALSSE
-1152 TTFSPQA
+1152 TTFTPQA

-1172 SALGPG
+1172 SALEPG
-1178 TELVVYEKLLC
+1178 AELVVYEKLLC
-1189 DESEIATHE
+1189 NETEIATHE
-1198 DPEDENQTVRI
+1198 DPEDENQTVRV

-1216 AASSPD
+1216 SPSNPD
-1222 EPVPASEAPTPEQKG
+1222 EPAPASETPTPEQKG
-1237 TFAKTGSALLPLL
+1237 TFAKTGSALVPLL
-1250 IAAGVIVLIGISF
+1250 VAAGIVALSGAVLVGISY
-1263 IRISYL
+1263 RHYL
-1269 HRKKAQSITA
+1269 RGRSITN
-1279 AIAANMLG
+1279 AIARNMLG
-1287 SSERISQ
+1287 DD

>member
-1 MPHFGSP
+1 MPHLGSP
-8 LQLHTFL
+8 LHLHTFL
-15 RSSAQTQIASR
+15 RSSAQTLSASR
-26 CCHPHAEREG
+26 CCLRAERQRR
-36 HPWRTKRFVHFFMA
+36 PQRTKRFVHLFMA
-50 LCLGVCL
+50 LCLGACL
-57 ACLAFPGIAS
+57 ACLALPGIAS
-67 PAKADEVHPSA
+67 PAEADEAHHSA

-87 PDQIEPNVPFTDR
+87 VDQIEPNVPFTDR
-100 TIDLTSVSS
+100 TIGLTSVSS
-109 GKRWCDGEHT
+109 GERWCDSEHT

-135 NGRFRVLK
+135 EGRFRVLK

-160 EATYNAEEGIIELPA
+160 EATYNAEEGIVELPA

-183 VAWYV
+183 VAWCV

-193 HTELPVN
+193 RTELPVN

-214 ALEQVFSADSPTIN
+214 TLEQVFSADTPTIN

-241 ETIRVMQGGS
+241 ETIRVTQGDS

-269 LGGTIEIALDDG
+269 LGGAIEIVLDDG
-281 NETQTQSEDQE
+281 NETQAQSEDQE

-313 ERFSLDADSALIRTC
+313 ERFSIDADSAFIRTC

-343 SGTYGFAVHFNQCIN
+343 SSTYGFAIHFTRCAN
-358 PEVVNADQNHVAP
+358 PEVVNADQRHVAP
-371 GGIVHTP
+371 GGVVHTP
-378 GGGSYDYNYVKG
+378 GGGSYDYTYVKG
-390 MHFAWGECGGNVDN
+390 WHFAWGECGGNVDN

-427 TVSYRFFLDV
+427 TVNYRFFLDV

-459 VGYLKLNKQSI
+459 VGYLKLDKQSI
-470 LPDISNNNPCYSLAG
+470 LPDISDNNPCYSLAG
-485 AKYGIYADEACTN
+485 AKYGIYADEACTD

-506 AQGCTRSKALS
+506 AQGCARSKALP

-524 ELSAPDG
+524 ELSSPSG
-531 FALDSSVHEAPVS
+531 FALDTVPHEAIVS
-544 AGKTNEVTLNEVPQ
+544 AGKTNEVTLDEVPQ

-597 FFPTLESDYGKVE
+597 FFPTLESNYAKVE

-619 DERGIIDLRKG
+619 DERGIIDLRKD

-635 SGDGFFHDTTGTIT
+635 GGDDFFYDTTGAIT

-675 TVTGCANSVEAVS
+675 TVTGCASSVEAVS

-701 GGLELEKRDAESKLQ
+701 GGLELEKRDAESGLQ

-727 TFTITNSNS
+727 TFTITNNNS

-787 SDGNPRPFSITADG
+787 SDSDPRPFSITADG
-801 QIVRFSDSVEGAHE
+801 QIVRFSDSAEGTHE
-815 PAFKNFVKRGDLN
+815 GAFKNFVKRGDIN
-828 FIKVREVNNERL
+828 FIKVREANNERL
-840 VGVPFRITSQ
+840 VGVPFKITSQ

-856 VVVTDANGEIDTSSA
+856 VVVTDTNGEIDTSSA

-882 DEEEERKAG
+882 DEEEGRKAG
-891 RGVWFGKASDTF
+891 CGVWFGKASDTF

-959 EPWIVTTAS
+959 QPWIVTTAS
-968 DANDR
+968 DANDH
-973 DKFVSIAQEGVI
+973 DKLVSIAQEGAI
-985 NDHVRYGNLETN
+985 NDHVRYGNLKAN

-1032 TEVKIPLDGLAE
+1032 TEVKIPLDGLTE

-1057 DDEVILE
+1057 DDEVVLE

-1071 EQTVSTI
+1071 EQTVSTTK
-1078 RPRIAT
+1078 PRIAT

-1115 DKPYRIVGTL
+1115 GKSYRVIGTL
-1125 MKKEAD
+1125 MKKEAN
-1131 EQGEVQAIPLT
+1131 EQGEVQAVPLT
-1142 DDAGAVISSE
+1142 DETGAAISSE
-1152 TTFSPQA
+1152 TTFTPQA

-1172 SALGPG
+1172 SALEPG
-1178 TELVVYEKLLC
+1178 AELVVYEKLLC
-1189 DESEIATHE
+1189 NETEIATHE
-1198 DPEDENQTVRI
+1198 DPEDENQTVRV

-1216 AASSPD
+1216 APSNPD
-1222 EPVPASEAPTPEQKG
+1222 EPAPASETPTPEQKG
-1237 TFAKTGSALLPLL
+1237 TFAKTGSALVPLL
-1250 IAAGVIVLIGISF
+1250 VAAGIVALSGAVLVGISY
-1263 IRISYL
+1263 RHYL
-1269 HRKKAQSITA
+1269 RGRSITN
-1279 AIAANMLG
+1279 AIARNMLG
-1287 SSERISQ
+1287 DDRRQP

>member
-1 MPHFGSP
+1 MPHLGSP
-8 LQLHTFL
+8 LHLHTFL
-15 RSSAQTQIASR
+15 RSSAQTLSASR
-26 CCHPHAEREG
+26 CCLRAERQRR
-36 HPWRTKRFVHFFMA
+36 PQRTKRFVHLFMA
-50 LCLGVCL
+50 LCLGACL
-57 ACLAFPGIAS
+57 ACLALPGIAS
-67 PAKADEVHPSA
+67 PAEADEAHHSA

-109 GKRWCDGEHT
+109 GERWCDSEHT

-124 CHPALLATSSD
+124 CHPAILATSS
-135 NGRFRVLK
+135 NEGRFRVLK

-160 EATYNAEEGIIELPA
+160 EATYNAEEGIVELPA
-175 HYAEDDLT
+175 QYAEDDLT

-193 HTELPVN
+193 RTELPVN

-214 ALEQVFSADSPTIN
+214 TLEQVFSADTPTIN

-241 ETIRVMQGGS
+241 ETIRVTQGGS

-269 LGGTIEIALDDG
+269 LGGAIEIVLDDG
-281 NETQTQSEDQE
+281 NETQAQSEDQE

-313 ERFSLDADSALIRTC
+313 ERFSIDADSAFIRTC
-328 ESGGNMAAVMGWPEK
+328 EPGGNMATVMGWPEK
-343 SGTYGFAVHFNQCIN
+343 SSTYGFAIHFTRCAN
-358 PEVVNADQNHVAP
+358 PEVVNADQRHVAP
-371 GGIVHTP
+371 GGVVHTP
-378 GGGSYDYNYVKG
+378 GGGSYDYTYVKG
-390 MHFAWGECGGNVDN
+390 WHFAWGECGGNVDN

-427 TVSYRFFLDV
+427 TVNYRFFLDV

-459 VGYLKLNKQSI
+459 VGYLKLDKQSI
-470 LPDISNNNPCYSLAG
+470 LPDISDNNPCYSLAG
-485 AKYGIYADEACTN
+485 AKYGIYADEACTD

-506 AQGCTRSKALS
+506 AQGCARSKALP

-524 ELSAPDG
+524 ELSSPTG
-531 FALDSSVHEAPVS
+531 FALDTVPHEAIVS
-544 AGKTNEVTLNEVPQ
+544 AGKTNEVTLDEVPQ

-575 NDSYNNIQGGASSF
+575 NDSYNSIQGGASSF

-597 FFPTLESDYGKVE
+597 FFPTLESDYAKVE

-635 SGDGFFHDTTGTIT
+635 GGDDFFYDTTGTIT

-675 TVTGCANSVEAVS
+675 TVTGCASSVEAVS

-701 GGLELEKRDAESKLQ
+701 GGLELEKRDAESGLQ

-727 TFTITNSNS
+727 TFTITNNNS

-787 SDGNPRPFSITADG
+787 SDSDPRSFSITADG
-801 QIVRFSDSVEGAHE
+801 QIVRFSDSAEGTHE
-815 PAFKNFVKRGDLN
+815 GAFKNFVKRGDIN
-828 FIKVREVNNERL
+828 FIKVREANNERL
-840 VGVPFRITSQ
+840 VGVPFKITSQ
-850 TTGEAH
+850 TTGEVH

-882 DEEEERKAG
+882 DEEEGRKAG

-932 ELVTTTFSIYREKQR
+932 ELVTATFSIYREQQR

-959 EPWIVTTAS
+959 QPWIVTTAS
-968 DANDR
+968 DANDH
-973 DKFVSIAQEGVI
+973 DKLVSIAQEGAI
-985 NDHVRYGNLETN
+985 NDHVRYGNLKAN

-1032 TEVKIPLDGLAE
+1032 TEVKIPLDGLTE

-1057 DDEVILE
+1057 DDEVVLE

-1071 EQTVSTI
+1071 EQTVSTTK
-1078 RPRIAT
+1078 PRIAT

-1115 DKPYRIVGTL
+1115 GKSYRIIGTL
-1125 MKKEAD
+1125 MKKEAN
-1131 EQGEVQAIPLT
+1131 EQGEVQANPLT
-1142 DDAGAVISSE
+1142 DEAGAAISSE
-1152 TTFSPQA
+1152 TTFTPQA

-1172 SALGPG
+1172 SALEPG
-1178 TELVVYEKLLC
+1178 AELVVYEKLLC
-1189 DESEIATHE
+1189 NETEIAAHE
-1198 DPEDENQTVRI
+1198 DPEDENQTVRV

-1216 AASSPD
+1216 APSNPD
-1222 EPVPASEAPTPEQKG
+1222 EPAPASETPTPEQKG
-1237 TFAKTGSALLPLL
+1237 TFAKTGSALVPLL
-1250 IAAGVIVLIGISF
+1250 VAAGIVALSGAVLVGISY
-1263 IRISYL
+1263 RHYL
-1269 HRKKAQSITA
+1269 RGRSITN
-1279 AIAANMLG
+1279 AIARNMLG
-1287 SSERISQ
+1287 DDRRQP

>member
-1 MPHFGSP
+1 MPHLGSP
-8 LQLHTFL
+8 LHLHTFL
-15 RSSAQTQIASR
+15 RSSAQTLSASR
-26 CCHPHAEREG
+26 CCLRAERQRR
-36 HPWRTKRFVHFFMA
+36 PQRTKRFVHLFMA
-50 LCLGVCL
+50 LCLGACL
-57 ACLAFPGIAS
+57 ACLALPGIAS
-67 PAKADEVHPSA
+67 PAEADEAHHSA

-87 PDQIEPNVPFTDR
+87 VDQIEPNVPFTNR

-109 GKRWCDGEHT
+109 GERWCDSEHT

-135 NGRFRVLK
+135 EGRFRVLK

-160 EATYNAEEGIIELPA
+160 EATYNAEEGIVELPA

-193 HTELPVN
+193 RTELPVN

-214 ALEQVFSADSPTIN
+214 TLEQVFSADTPTIN

-241 ETIRVMQGGS
+241 ETIRVTQGGS

-269 LGGTIEIALDDG
+269 LGGAIEIVLDDG
-281 NETQTQSEDQE
+281 NETQAQSEDQE

-313 ERFSLDADSALIRTC
+313 ERFSIDADSAFIRTC
-328 ESGGNMAAVMGWPEK
+328 EPGGNMATVMGWPEK
-343 SGTYGFAVHFNQCIN
+343 SSTYGFAIHFTRCAN
-358 PEVVNADQNHVAP
+358 PEVVNADQRHVAP
-371 GGIVHTP
+371 GGVVHTP
-378 GGGSYDYNYVKG
+378 GGGSYDYTYVKG
-390 MHFAWGECGGNVDN
+390 WHFAWGECGGNVDN

-427 TVSYRFFLDV
+427 TVNYRFFLDV

-459 VGYLKLNKQSI
+459 VGYLKLDKQSI
-470 LPDISNNNPCYSLAG
+470 LPDISDNNPCYSLAG
-485 AKYGIYADEACTN
+485 AKYGIYADEACTD

-506 AQGCTRSKALS
+506 AQGCARSKALP

-524 ELSAPDG
+524 ELSSPTG
-531 FALDSSVHEAPVS
+531 FALDTVPHEAIVS
-544 AGKTNEVTLNEVPQ
+544 AGKTNEVTLDEVPQ

-597 FFPTLESDYGKVE
+597 FFPTLESDYAKVE

-635 SGDGFFHDTTGTIT
+635 GGDDFFYDTTGTIT

-675 TVTGCANSVEAVS
+675 TVTGCASSVEAVS

-701 GGLELEKRDAESKLQ
+701 GGLELGKRDAESGLQ

-727 TFTITNSNS
+727 TFTITNNNS

-787 SDGNPRPFSITADG
+787 SDSDPRSFSITADG
-801 QIVRFSDSVEGAHE
+801 QIVRFSDSAEGTHE
-815 PAFKNFVKRGDLN
+815 GAFKNFVKRGDIN
-828 FIKVREVNNERL
+828 FIKVREANNERL
-840 VGVPFRITSQ
+840 VGVPFKITSQ
-850 TTGEAH
+850 TTGEVH

-882 DEEEERKAG
+882 DEEEGRKAG

-932 ELVTTTFSIYREKQR
+932 ELVTTTFSIYREQQR

-959 EPWIVTTAS
+959 QPWIVTTAS
-968 DANDR
+968 DANDH
-973 DKFVSIAQEGVI
+973 DKLVSIAQEGAI
-985 NDHVRYGNLETN
+985 NDHVRYGNLKAN

-1032 TEVKIPLDGLAE
+1032 TEVKIPLDGLTE

-1057 DDEVILE
+1057 DDEVVLE

-1071 EQTVSTI
+1071 EQTVSTTK
-1078 RPRIAT
+1078 PRIAT

-1115 DKPYRIVGTL
+1115 GKSYRVIGTL
-1125 MKKEAD
+1125 MKKEAN
-1131 EQGEVQAIPLT
+1131 EQGEVQAVPLT
-1142 DDAGAVISSE
+1142 DETGAAISSE
-1152 TTFSPQA
+1152 TTFTPQA

-1172 SALGPG
+1172 SAVEPG
-1178 TELVVYEKLLC
+1178 AELVVYEKLLC
-1189 DESEIATHE
+1189 NETEIATHE
-1198 DPEDENQTVRI
+1198 DPEDENQTVRV

-1216 AASSPD
+1216 APSNPD
-1222 EPVPASEAPTPEQKG
+1222 EPAPASETPTPEQKG
-1237 TFAKTGSALLPLL
+1237 TFAKTGSALVPLL
-1250 IAAGVIVLIGISF
+1250 VAAGIVALSGAVLVGISY
-1263 IRISYL
+1263 RHYL
-1269 HRKKAQSITA
+1269 RGRSITN
-1279 AIAANMLG
+1279 AIARNMLG
-1287 SSERISQ
+1287 DDRRQP

>member
-1 MPHFGSP
+1 M
-8 LQLHTFL
+8 
-15 RSSAQTQIASR
+15 
-26 CCHPHAEREG
+26 
-36 HPWRTKRFVHFFMA
+36 
-50 LCLGVCL
+50 
-57 ACLAFPGIAS
+57 
-67 PAKADEVHPSA
+67 
-78 ARILYHFAE
+78 
-87 PDQIEPNVPFTDR
+87 
-100 TIDLTSVSS
+100 
-109 GKRWCDGEHT
+109 
-119 YIRAN
+119 
-124 CHPALLATSSD
+124 
-135 NGRFRVLK
+135 
-143 DYASTSEMGKG
+143 
-154 TQDITT
+154 
-160 EATYNAEEGIIELPA
+160 
-175 HYAEDDLT
+175 
-183 VAWYV
+183 
-188 PIDQK
+188 
-193 HTELPVN
+193 
-200 VKIVKSIDGVASEK
+200 
-214 ALEQVFSADSPTIN
+214 
-228 LKLFDDEEKASHV
+228 
-241 ETIRVMQGGS
+241 
-251 ELSQYV
+251 
-257 YQNGSICISASP
+257 
-269 LGGTIEIALDDG
+269 
-281 NETQTQSEDQE
+281 
-292 SAFNTEPPL
+292 
-301 FSLFSAA
+301 
-308 NPVVG
+308 
-313 ERFSLDADSALIRTC
+313 
-328 ESGGNMAAVMGWPEK
+328 
-343 SGTYGFAVHFNQCIN
+343 
-358 PEVVNADQNHVAP
+358 
-371 GGIVHTP
+371 
-378 GGGSYDYNYVKG
+378 
-390 MHFAWGECGGNVDN
+390 
-404 NGAGEPK
+404 
-411 VQSGWVEVTAV
+411 
-422 DYATQ
+422 
-427 TVSYRFFLDV
+427 
-437 CSDIDGH
+437 
-444 NMQNIVGTF
+444 
-453 QVHEDL
+453 
-459 VGYLKLNKQSI
+459 
-470 LPDISNNNPCYSLAG
+470 
-485 AKYGIYADEACTN
+485 
-498 LKQTLTTD
+498 
-506 AQGCTRSKALS
+506 
-517 VGTYYVK
+517 
-524 ELSAPDG
+524 
-531 FALDSSVHEAPVS
+531 
-544 AGKTNEVTLNEVPQ
+544 
-558 NDPTPILLA
+558 
-567 KHDSDYAY
+567 
-575 NDSYNNIQGGASSF
+575 
-589 AGAEFTIR
+589 
-597 FFPTLESDYGKVE
+597 
-610 PLRTWVVTT
+610 
-619 DERGIIDLRKG
+619 
-630 DGCKI
+630 
-635 SGDGFFHDTTGTIT
+635 
-649 LPIGTYEIRET
+649 
-660 KAPTGYKINESAVVR
+660 
-675 TVTGCANSVEAVS
+675 
-688 SYNTPIIADSIMR
+688 
-701 GGLELEKRDAESKLQ
+701 
-716 SALGSGTLDNT
+716 
-727 TFTITNSNS
+727 
-736 HEVKVDGIFYQPGE
+736 
-750 VCATLVAK
+750 
-758 EGKAALAPTTLP
+758 
-770 YGEYTLTEVSA
+770 
-781 GDGYNL
+781 
-787 SDGNPRPFSITADG
+787 
-801 QIVRFSDSVEGAHE
+801 
-815 PAFKNFVKRGDLN
+815 
-828 FIKVREVNNERL
+828 
-840 VGVPFRITSQ
+840 
-850 TTGEAH
+850 
-856 VVVTDANGEIDTSSA
+856 VVTDANGEIDTSSA

-973 DKFVSIAQEGVI
+973 DKFVSITQEGVI

-1022 TFTPSAASGT
+1022 TFTPSVASGT

-1071 EQTVSTI
+1071 EQTVSTA

-1115 DKPYRIVGTL
+1115 DKPYRVVGTL
-1125 MKKEAD
+1125 MKNEVN

-1172 SALGPG
+1172 SALEPG

-1263 IRISYL
+1263 IRISCL
-1269 HRKKAQSITA
+1269 HHKKAQSITA

>member
-1 MPHFGSP
+1 MPHLGSP
-8 LQLHTFL
+8 LHLHTFL
-15 RSSAQTQIASR
+15 RSSAQTLSASR
-26 CCHPHAEREG
+26 CCLRAERQRR
-36 HPWRTKRFVHFFMA
+36 PQRTKRFVHLFMA
-50 LCLGVCL
+50 LCLGACL
-57 ACLAFPGIAS
+57 ACLTLPGIAS
-67 PAKADEVHPSA
+67 PAEADEAHHSA

-87 PDQIEPNVPFTDR
+87 VDQIEPNVPFTDQ

-109 GKRWCDGEHT
+109 GERWCDSEHT

-135 NGRFRVLK
+135 EGRFRVLK

-160 EATYNAEEGIIELPA
+160 EATYNAEEGIVELPA

-193 HTELPVN
+193 RTELPVN

-214 ALEQVFSADSPTIN
+214 TLEQVFSADTPTIN

-241 ETIRVMQGGS
+241 ETIRVTQGGS

-269 LGGTIEIALDDG
+269 LGGAIEIVLDDG
-281 NETQTQSEDQE
+281 NETQAQSEDQE

-313 ERFSLDADSALIRTC
+313 ERFSIDADSAFIRTC

-343 SGTYGFAVHFNQCIN
+343 SSTYGFAIHFTRCAN
-358 PEVVNADQNHVAP
+358 PEVVNADQRHVAP
-371 GGIVHTP
+371 GGVVHTP
-378 GGGSYDYNYVKG
+378 GGGTYDYTYVKG
-390 MHFAWGECGGNVDN
+390 WHFAWGECDGNVDN

-427 TVSYRFFLDV
+427 TVNYRFFLNV

-459 VGYLKLNKQSI
+459 VGYLKLDKQSI
-470 LPDISNNNPCYSLAG
+470 LPDISDNNPCYSLAG
-485 AKYGIYADEACTN
+485 AKYGIYADEACTD

-506 AQGCTRSKALS
+506 AQGCARSKALP

-524 ELSAPDG
+524 ELSSPTG
-531 FALDSSVHEAPVS
+531 FALDTVPHEAIVS
-544 AGKTNEVTLNEVPQ
+544 AGKTNEVTLDEVPQ

-597 FFPTLESDYGKVE
+597 FFPTLESDYGKVD

-635 SGDGFFHDTTGTIT
+635 SGDDFFYDTTGTIT

-701 GGLELEKRDAESKLQ
+701 GGLELEKRDAESGLQ

-727 TFTITNSNS
+727 TFTITNNNS
-736 HEVKVDGIFYQPGE
+736 HEVKVDGIFYQPGD

-787 SDGNPRPFSITADG
+787 SDSDPRPFSITADE
-801 QIVRFSDSVEGAHE
+801 QIVRFSDSAEDAHE
-815 PAFKNFVKRGDLN
+815 GAFKNFVKRGDIN
-828 FIKVREVNNERL
+828 FIKVREANNEHL
-840 VGVPFRITSQ
+840 VGVPFKITSQ

-882 DEEEERKAG
+882 DEEEGRKAG
-891 RGVWFGKASDTF
+891 CGVWFGKASDTF

-921 EELPCAANEGL
+921 EELPCAANEGF

-959 EPWIVTTAS
+959 QPWIVTTAS
-968 DANDR
+968 DANDH
-973 DKFVSIAQEGVI
+973 DKLVSIAQEGAI
-985 NDHVRYGNLETN
+985 NDHVRYGNLKAN

-1032 TEVKIPLDGLAE
+1032 TEVKIPLDGLTE

-1057 DDEVILE
+1057 DDEVVLE

-1071 EQTVSTI
+1071 EQTVSTTK
-1078 RPRIAT
+1078 PRIAT

-1115 DKPYRIVGTL
+1115 GKSYRVIGTL
-1125 MKKEAD
+1125 MKKEAN
-1131 EQGEVQAIPLT
+1131 EQGEVQAVPLT
-1142 DDAGAVISSE
+1142 DETGAAISSE
-1152 TTFSPQA
+1152 TTFTPQA

-1172 SALGPG
+1172 SALEPG
-1178 TELVVYEKLLC
+1178 AELVVYEKLLC
-1189 DESEIATHE
+1189 NETEIATHE
-1198 DPEDENQTVRI
+1198 DPEDENQTVRV

-1216 AASSPD
+1216 APSNPD
-1222 EPVPASEAPTPEQKG
+1222 EPAPASETPTPEQKG
-1237 TFAKTGSALLPLL
+1237 TFAKTGSALVPLL
-1250 IAAGVIVLIGISF
+1250 VAAGIVALSGAVLVGISY
-1263 IRISYL
+1263 RHYL
-1269 HRKKAQSITA
+1269 RGRSITN
-1279 AIAANMLG
+1279 AIARNMLG
-1287 SSERISQ
+1287 DDRRQP

>member
-1 MPHFGSP
+1 MPHLGSP
-8 LQLHTFL
+8 LHLHTFL
-15 RSSAQTQIASR
+15 RSSAQTLSASR
-26 CCHPHAEREG
+26 CCLRAERQRR
-36 HPWRTKRFVHFFMA
+36 PQRTKRFVHLFMA
-50 LCLGVCL
+50 LCLGACL
-57 ACLAFPGIAS
+57 ACLALPGIAS
-67 PAKADEVHPSA
+67 PAEADEAHHSA

-87 PDQIEPNVPFTDR
+87 VDQIEPNVPFTDR

-109 GKRWCDGEHT
+109 GERWCDSEHT

-135 NGRFRVLK
+135 EGRFRVLK

-160 EATYNAEEGIIELPA
+160 EATYNAKEGIVELPA

-193 HTELPVN
+193 RTKLPVN

-214 ALEQVFSADSPTIN
+214 TLEQVFSADTPTIN

-241 ETIRVMQGGS
+241 ETIRVTQGGS

-269 LGGTIEIALDDG
+269 LGGAIEIVLDDG
-281 NETQTQSEDQE
+281 NETQAQSEDQE

-313 ERFSLDADSALIRTC
+313 ERFSIDADSAFIRTC
-328 ESGGNMAAVMGWPEK
+328 EPGGNMATVMGWPEK
-343 SGTYGFAVHFNQCIN
+343 SSTYGFAIHFTRCANL
-358 PEVVNADQNHVAP
+358 EVVNADQRHVAP
-371 GGIVHTP
+371 GGVVHTP
-378 GGGSYDYNYVKG
+378 GGGSYDYTYVKG
-390 MHFAWGECGGNVDN
+390 WHFAWGECGGNVDN

-427 TVSYRFFLDV
+427 TVNYRFFLDV

-459 VGYLKLNKQSI
+459 VGYLKLDKQSI
-470 LPDISNNNPCYSLAG
+470 LPDISDNNPCYSLAG
-485 AKYGIYADEACTN
+485 AKYGIYADEACTD

-506 AQGCTRSKALS
+506 AQGCARSKALP

-524 ELSAPDG
+524 ELSSPSG
-531 FALDSSVHEAPVS
+531 FALDTVPHEAIVS
-544 AGKTNEVTLNEVPQ
+544 AGKTNEVTLDEVPQ

-597 FFPTLESDYGKVE
+597 FFPTLESDYAKVE

-635 SGDGFFHDTTGTIT
+635 GGDDFFYDTTGTIT

-675 TVTGCANSVEAVS
+675 TVTGCASSVEAVS

-701 GGLELEKRDAESKLQ
+701 GGLELEKRDAESGLQ

-727 TFTITNSNS
+727 TFTITNNNS

-787 SDGNPRPFSITADG
+787 SDSDPRSFSITADG
-801 QIVRFSDSVEGAHE
+801 QIVRFSDSAEGTHE
-815 PAFKNFVKRGDLN
+815 GAFKNFVKRGDIN
-828 FIKVREVNNERL
+828 FIKVREANNERL
-840 VGVPFRITSQ
+840 VGVPFKITSQ
-850 TTGEAH
+850 TTGEVH

-882 DEEEERKAG
+882 DEEEGRKAG

-959 EPWIVTTAS
+959 QPWIVTTAS
-968 DANDR
+968 DANDH
-973 DKFVSIAQEGVI
+973 DKLVSIAQEGAI
-985 NDHVRYGNLETN
+985 NDHVRYGNLKAN

-1032 TEVKIPLDGLAE
+1032 TEVKIPLDGLTE

-1057 DDEVILE
+1057 DDEVVLE

-1071 EQTVSTI
+1071 EQTVSTTK
-1078 RPRIAT
+1078 PRIAT

-1115 DKPYRIVGTL
+1115 GKSYRVIGTL
-1125 MKKEAD
+1125 MKKEAN
-1131 EQGEVQAIPLT
+1131 EQGEVQAVPLT
-1142 DDAGAVISSE
+1142 DETGAAISSE
-1152 TTFSPQA
+1152 TTFTPQA

-1172 SALGPG
+1172 SALEPG
-1178 TELVVYEKLLC
+1178 AELVVYEKLLC
-1189 DESEIATHE
+1189 NETEIATHE
-1198 DPEDENQTVRI
+1198 DPEDENQTVRV

-1216 AASSPD
+1216 APSNPD
-1222 EPVPASEAPTPEQKG
+1222 EPAPASETPTPEQKG
-1237 TFAKTGSALLPLL
+1237 TFAKTGSALVPLL
-1250 IAAGVIVLIGISF
+1250 VAAGIVALSGAVLVGISY
-1263 IRISYL
+1263 RHYL
-1269 HRKKAQSITA
+1269 RGRSITN
-1279 AIAANMLG
+1279 AIARNMLG
-1287 SSERISQ
+1287 DDRR

>member
-1 MPHFGSP
+1 MPHLGSP
-8 LQLHTFL
+8 LHLHTFL
-15 RSSAQTQIASR
+15 RSSAQTLSASR
-26 CCHPHAEREG
+26 CCLRAERQRR
-36 HPWRTKRFVHFFMA
+36 PQRTKRFVHLFMA
-50 LCLGVCL
+50 LCLGACL
-57 ACLAFPGIAS
+57 ACLALPGIAS
-67 PAKADEVHPSA
+67 PAEADEAHHSA

-100 TIDLTSVSS
+100 AIDLTSVSS
-109 GKRWCDGEHT
+109 GERWCDSEHT

-135 NGRFRVLK
+135 EGRFRVLK

-160 EATYNAEEGIIELPA
+160 EATYNAEEGIVELPA

-193 HTELPVN
+193 RTELPVN

-214 ALEQVFSADSPTIN
+214 TLEQVFSADTPTIN

-241 ETIRVMQGGS
+241 ETIRVTQGGS

-269 LGGTIEIALDDG
+269 LGGAIEIVLDDG
-281 NETQTQSEDQE
+281 NETQAQSEDQE

-313 ERFSLDADSALIRTC
+313 ERFSIDADSAFIRTC
-328 ESGGNMAAVMGWPEK
+328 EPGGNMATVMGWPEK
-343 SGTYGFAVHFNQCIN
+343 SSTYGFAIHFTRCAN
-358 PEVVNADQNHVAP
+358 PEVVNADQRHVAP
-371 GGIVHTP
+371 GGVVHTP
-378 GGGSYDYNYVKG
+378 GGGSYDYTYVKG
-390 MHFAWGECGGNVDN
+390 WHFAWGECGGNVDN

-427 TVSYRFFLDV
+427 TVNYRFFLDV

-459 VGYLKLNKQSI
+459 VGYLKLDKQSI
-470 LPDISNNNPCYSLAG
+470 LPDISDNNPCYSLAG
-485 AKYGIYADEACTN
+485 AKYGIYADEACTD

-506 AQGCTRSKALS
+506 AQGCARSKALP

-524 ELSAPDG
+524 ELSSPTG
-531 FALDSSVHEAPVS
+531 FALDTVPHEAIVS
-544 AGKTNEVTLNEVPQ
+544 TGKTNEVTLDEVPQ

-597 FFPTLESDYGKVE
+597 FFPTLESDYAKVE

-635 SGDGFFHDTTGTIT
+635 GGDDFFYDTTGTIT

-675 TVTGCANSVEAVS
+675 TVTGCASSVEAVS

-701 GGLELEKRDAESKLQ
+701 GGLELEKRDAESGLQ

-727 TFTITNSNS
+727 TFTITNNNS

-787 SDGNPRPFSITADG
+787 SDSDPRPFSITADG
-801 QIVRFSDSVEGAHE
+801 QIVRFFDSAEGTHE
-815 PAFKNFVKRGDLN
+815 GAFKNFVKRGDIN
-828 FIKVREVNNERL
+828 FIKVREANNERL
-840 VGVPFRITSQ
+840 VGVPFKITSQ

-882 DEEEERKAG
+882 DEEEGRKAG
-891 RGVWFGKASDTF
+891 CGVWFGKASDTF

-959 EPWIVTTAS
+959 QPWIVTTAS
-968 DANDR
+968 DANDH
-973 DKFVSIAQEGVI
+973 DKLVSIAQEGAI
-985 NDHVRYGNLETN
+985 NDHVRYGNLKAN

-1032 TEVKIPLDGLAE
+1032 TEVKIPLDGLTE

-1057 DDEVILE
+1057 DDEVVLE

-1071 EQTVSTI
+1071 EQTVSTTK
-1078 RPRIAT
+1078 PRIAT

-1115 DKPYRIVGTL
+1115 GKSYRVIGTL
-1125 MKKEAD
+1125 MKKEAN
-1131 EQGEVQAIPLT
+1131 EQGEVQAVPLT
-1142 DDAGAVISSE
+1142 DETGAAISSE
-1152 TTFSPQA
+1152 TTFTPQA

-1172 SALGPG
+1172 SALEPG
-1178 TELVVYEKLLC
+1178 AELVVYEKLLC
-1189 DESEIATHE
+1189 NETEIATHE
-1198 DPEDENQTVRI
+1198 DPEDENQTVRV

-1216 AASSPD
+1216 SPSNPD
-1222 EPVPASEAPTPEQKG
+1222 EPAPASETPTPEQKG
-1237 TFAKTGSALLPLL
+1237 TFAKTGSALVPLL
-1250 IAAGVIVLIGISF
+1250 VAAGIVALSGAVLVGISY
-1263 IRISYL
+1263 RHYL
-1269 HRKKAQSITA
+1269 RGRSITN
-1279 AIAANMLG
+1279 AIARNMLG
-1287 SSERISQ
+1287 DDRR

>member
-1 MPHFGSP
+1 MPHLGSP
-8 LQLHTFL
+8 LHLHTFL
-15 RSSAQTQIASR
+15 RSSAQTLSASR
-26 CCHPHAEREG
+26 CCLRAERQRR
-36 HPWRTKRFVHFFMA
+36 PQRTKRFVHLFMA
-50 LCLGVCL
+50 LCLGACL
-57 ACLAFPGIAS
+57 ACLALPGIAS
-67 PAKADEVHPSA
+67 PAEADEAHHSA

-87 PDQIEPNVPFTDR
+87 VDQIEPNVPFTDR

-109 GKRWCDGEHT
+109 GERWCDSEHT

-135 NGRFRVLK
+135 EGRFRVLK

-160 EATYNAEEGIIELPA
+160 EATYNAEEGIVELPA

-193 HTELPVN
+193 RTELPVN

-214 ALEQVFSADSPTIN
+214 TLEQVFSADTPTIN

-241 ETIRVMQGGS
+241 ETIRVTQGGS

-269 LGGTIEIALDDG
+269 LGGAIEIVLDDG
-281 NETQTQSEDQE
+281 NETQAQSEDQE

-313 ERFSLDADSALIRTC
+313 ERFSIDADSAFIRTC
-328 ESGGNMAAVMGWPEK
+328 EPGGNMATVMGWPEK
-343 SGTYGFAVHFNQCIN
+343 SSTYGFAIHFTRCAN
-358 PEVVNADQNHVAP
+358 PEVVNADQRHVAP
-371 GGIVHTP
+371 GGVVHTP
-378 GGGSYDYNYVKG
+378 GGGSYDYTYVKG
-390 MHFAWGECGGNVDN
+390 WHFAWGECGGNVDN

-427 TVSYRFFLDV
+427 TVNYRFFLDV

-459 VGYLKLNKQSI
+459 VGYLKLDKQSI
-470 LPDISNNNPCYSLAG
+470 LPDISDNNPCYSLAG
-485 AKYGIYADEACTN
+485 AKYGIYADEACTD

-506 AQGCTRSKALS
+506 AQGCARSKALP

-524 ELSAPDG
+524 EFSSPSG
-531 FALDSSVHEAPVS
+531 FALDTVPHEAIVS
-544 AGKTNEVTLNEVPQ
+544 AGKTNEVTLDEVPQ

-597 FFPTLESDYGKVE
+597 FFPTLESDYAKVE

-635 SGDGFFHDTTGTIT
+635 GGDDFFYDTTGTIT

-675 TVTGCANSVEAVS
+675 TVTGCASSVEAVS

-701 GGLELEKRDAESKLQ
+701 GGLELEKRDAESGLQ

-727 TFTITNSNS
+727 TFTITNNNS

-787 SDGNPRPFSITADG
+787 SDSDPRSFSITADG
-801 QIVRFSDSVEGAHE
+801 QIFRFSNSAEGTHE
-815 PAFKNFVKRGDLN
+815 GAFKNFVKRGDIN
-828 FIKVREVNNERL
+828 FIKVREANNERL
-840 VGVPFRITSQ
+840 VGVPFKITSQ
-850 TTGEAH
+850 TTGEVH

-882 DEEEERKAG
+882 DEEEGRKAG

-959 EPWIVTTAS
+959 QPWIVTTAS
-968 DANDR
+968 DANDH
-973 DKFVSIAQEGVI
+973 DKLVSIAQEGAI
-985 NDHVRYGNLETN
+985 NDHVRYGNLKAN

-1015 EGAAGET
+1015 EGAAGEA

-1032 TEVKIPLDGLAE
+1032 TEVKIPLDSLTE

-1057 DDEVILE
+1057 DDEIILE

-1071 EQTVSTI
+1071 EQTVSTTK
-1078 RPRIAT
+1078 PRIAT

-1115 DKPYRIVGTL
+1115 GKSYRVIGTL
-1125 MKKEAD
+1125 MKKEAN
-1131 EQGEVQAIPLT
+1131 EQGEVQAVPLT
-1142 DDAGAVISSE
+1142 DETGAAISSE
-1152 TTFSPQA
+1152 TTFTPQA

-1172 SALGPG
+1172 SALEPG
-1178 TELVVYEKLLC
+1178 AELVVYEKLLC
-1189 DESEIATHE
+1189 NETEIATHE
-1198 DPEDENQTVRI
+1198 DPEDENQTVRV

-1216 AASSPD
+1216 APSNPD
-1222 EPVPASEAPTPEQKG
+1222 EPAPASETPTPEQKG
-1237 TFAKTGSALLPLL
+1237 TFAKTGSALVPLL
-1250 IAAGVIVLIGISF
+1250 VAAGIVALSGAVLVGISY
-1263 IRISYL
+1263 RHYL
-1269 HRKKAQSITA
+1269 RGRSITN
-1279 AIAANMLG
+1279 AIARNMLG
-1287 SSERISQ
+1287 DDRR

>member
-1 MPHFGSP
+1 MPHLGSP
-8 LQLHTFL
+8 LHLHTFL
-15 RSSAQTQIASR
+15 RSSAQTLSASR
-26 CCHPHAEREG
+26 CCLRAERQRR
-36 HPWRTKRFVHFFMA
+36 PQRTKRFVHLFMA
-50 LCLGVCL
+50 LCLGACL
-57 ACLAFPGIAS
+57 ACLALPGIAS
-67 PAKADEVHPSA
+67 PAEADEAHHSA

-87 PDQIEPNVPFTDR
+87 VDQIEPNVPFTDR

-109 GKRWCDGEHT
+109 GERWCDSEHT

-135 NGRFRVLK
+135 EGRFRVLK

-160 EATYNAEEGIIELPA
+160 EATYNAEEGIVELPA

-193 HTELPVN
+193 RTELPVN

-214 ALEQVFSADSPTIN
+214 TLEQVFSADAPTIN

-241 ETIRVMQGGS
+241 ETIRVTQGGS

-269 LGGTIEIALDDG
+269 LGGAIEIVLDDG
-281 NETQTQSEDQE
+281 NETQAQSEDQE

-313 ERFSLDADSALIRTC
+313 ERFSIDADSAFIRTC
-328 ESGGNMAAVMGWPEK
+328 EPGGNMATVMGWPEK
-343 SGTYGFAVHFNQCIN
+343 SSTYGFAIHFTRCAN
-358 PEVVNADQNHVAP
+358 PEVVNADQRHVAP
-371 GGIVHTP
+371 GGVVHTP
-378 GGGSYDYNYVKG
+378 GGGSYDYTYVKG
-390 MHFAWGECGGNVDN
+390 WHFAWGECGGNVDN

-427 TVSYRFFLDV
+427 TVNYRFFLDV

-459 VGYLKLNKQSI
+459 VGYLKLDKQSI
-470 LPDISNNNPCYSLAG
+470 LPDISDNNPCYSLAG
-485 AKYGIYADEACTN
+485 AKYGIYADEACTD
-498 LKQTLTTD
+498 LKQALTTD
-506 AQGCTRSKALS
+506 AQGCARSKALP

-524 ELSAPDG
+524 ELSSPTG
-531 FALDSSVHEAPVS
+531 FALDTVPHEAIVS
-544 AGKTNEVTLNEVPQ
+544 AGKTNEVTLDEVPQ

-597 FFPTLESDYGKVE
+597 FFPTLESDYAKVE

-635 SGDGFFHDTTGTIT
+635 GGDDFFYDTTGTIT

-675 TVTGCANSVEAVS
+675 TVTGCASSVEAVS

-701 GGLELEKRDAESKLQ
+701 GGLELEKRDAESGLQ

-727 TFTITNSNS
+727 TFTITNNNS

-787 SDGNPRPFSITADG
+787 SDSDPRSFSITADG
-801 QIVRFSDSVEGAHE
+801 QIVRFSDSAEGTHE
-815 PAFKNFVKRGDLN
+815 GAFKNFVKRGDIN
-828 FIKVREVNNERL
+828 FIKVREANNERL
-840 VGVPFRITSQ
+840 VGVLFKITSQ
-850 TTGEAH
+850 TTGEVH

-882 DEEEERKAG
+882 DEEEGRKAG
-891 RGVWFGKASDTF
+891 RRGVWFGKASDTF

-909 DLGALPYDTYTL
+909 DLGALPYDSYTL

-959 EPWIVTTAS
+959 QPWIVTTAS
-968 DANDR
+968 DANDH
-973 DKFVSIAQEGVI
+973 DKLVSIAQEGAI
-985 NDHVRYGNLETN
+985 NDHVRYGNLKAN

-1032 TEVKIPLDGLAE
+1032 TEVKIPLDGLTE

-1057 DDEVILE
+1057 DDEVVLE

-1071 EQTVSTI
+1071 EQTVSTTK
-1078 RPRIAT
+1078 PRIAT

-1115 DKPYRIVGTL
+1115 GKSYRVIGTL
-1125 MKKEAD
+1125 MKKEAN
-1131 EQGEVQAIPLT
+1131 EQGEVQAVPLT
-1142 DDAGAVISSE
+1142 DETGAAISSE
-1152 TTFSPQA
+1152 TTFTPQA

-1172 SALGPG
+1172 SALEPG
-1178 TELVVYEKLLC
+1178 AELVVYEKLLC
-1189 DESEIATHE
+1189 NETEIATHE
-1198 DPEDENQTVRI
+1198 DPEDENQTVRV

-1216 AASSPD
+1216 APSNPD
-1222 EPVPASEAPTPEQKG
+1222 EPAPASETPTPEQKG
-1237 TFAKTGSALLPLL
+1237 TFAKTGSALVPLL
-1250 IAAGVIVLIGISF
+1250 VAAGIVALSGAVLVGISY
-1263 IRISYL
+1263 RHYL
-1269 HRKKAQSITA
+1269 RGRSITN
-1279 AIAANMLG
+1279 AIARNMLG
-1287 SSERISQ
+1287 DDRR

>member
-1 MPHFGSP
+1 MPHLGSS

-15 RSSAQTQIASR
+15 RSSAQTLSASR
-26 CCHPHAEREG
+26 CCLRAERQRR
-36 HPWRTKRFVHFFMA
+36 PQRTKRFVRLFMA
-50 LCLGVCL
+50 LCLGACL
-57 ACLAFPGIAS
+57 ACLALPGIAS
-67 PAKADEVHPSA
+67 PAEADEAHHSA

-87 PDQIEPNVPFTDR
+87 VDQIEPNVPFTDR

-109 GKRWCDGEHT
+109 GERWCDSEHT

-135 NGRFRVLK
+135 EGRFRVLK

-154 TQDITT
+154 TQDITA
-160 EATYNAEEGIIELPA
+160 EATYNAEEGIVELPA

-193 HTELPVN
+193 RTELPVN
-200 VKIVKSIDGVASEK
+200 VKIAKSIDGVASEK
-214 ALEQVFSADSPTIN
+214 TLEQVFSADAPTIN

-241 ETIRVMQGGS
+241 ETIRVTQGGS

-269 LGGTIEIALDDG
+269 LGGTIEIVLDDG
-281 NETQTQSEDQE
+281 NETQAQSEDQE

-313 ERFSLDADSALIRTC
+313 ERFSIDADSAFIRTC
-328 ESGGNMAAVMGWPEK
+328 EPGGNMATVMGWPEK
-343 SGTYGFAVHFNQCIN
+343 SSTYGFAIHFTRCAN
-358 PEVVNADQNHVAP
+358 PEVVNADQRHVAP
-371 GGIVHTP
+371 GGVVHTP
-378 GGGSYDYNYVKG
+378 GGGSYDYTYVKG
-390 MHFAWGECGGNVDN
+390 WHFAWGECGGNVDN

-427 TVSYRFFLDV
+427 TVNYRFFLDV

-459 VGYLKLNKQSI
+459 VGYLKLDKQSI
-470 LPDISNNNPCYSLAG
+470 LPDISDNNPCYSLAG
-485 AKYGIYADEACTN
+485 AKYGIYADEACTD

-506 AQGCTRSKALS
+506 AQGCARSKALP

-524 ELSAPDG
+524 ELSSPTG
-531 FALDSSVHEAPVS
+531 FALDTVPHEAIVS
-544 AGKTNEVTLNEVPQ
+544 AGKTNEVTLDEVPQ

-597 FFPTLESDYGKVE
+597 FFPTLESDYAKVE

-635 SGDGFFHDTTGTIT
+635 SGDDFFYDTTGTIT

-701 GGLELEKRDAESKLQ
+701 GGLELEKRDAESGLQ

-727 TFTITNSNS
+727 TFTITNNNS

-787 SDGNPRPFSITADG
+787 SDSDPQPFSITADG
-801 QIVRFSDSVEGAHE
+801 QIVRFSDSAEGTHE
-815 PAFKNFVKRGDLN
+815 GAFKNFVKRGDIN
-828 FIKVREVNNERL
+828 FIKVREANNERL
-840 VGVPFRITSQ
+840 VGVPFKITSQ
-850 TTGEAH
+850 TTGEVH

-882 DEEEERKAG
+882 DEEEGRKAG

-932 ELVTTTFSIYREKQR
+932 ELVTTTFSIYREQQR

-959 EPWIVTTAS
+959 QPWIVTTAS
-968 DANDR
+968 DANDH
-973 DKFVSIAQEGVI
+973 DKLVSIAQEGAI
-985 NDHVRYGNLETN
+985 NDHVRYGNLEAN

-1032 TEVKIPLDGLAE
+1032 TEVKIPLDGLTE

-1071 EQTVSTI
+1071 EQTVSTTK
-1078 RPRIAT
+1078 PRIAT

-1115 DKPYRIVGTL
+1115 GKSYRVIGTL
-1125 MKKEAD
+1125 MKKEAN
-1131 EQGEVQAIPLT
+1131 EQGDVQAVPLT
-1142 DDAGAVISSE
+1142 DEAGAAISSE
-1152 TTFSPQA
+1152 TTFTPQA

-1172 SALGPG
+1172 SALEPG

-1189 DESEIATHE
+1189 DETEIAKHE
-1198 DPEDENQTVRI
+1198 DPEDENQTVRV

-1216 AASSPD
+1216 APSTPD
-1222 EPVPASEAPTPEQKG
+1222 EPVPASETPTPEQKG
-1237 TFAKTGSALLPLL
+1237 AFAKTGSALVSLL
-1250 IAAGVIVLIGISF
+1250 VAAGIVALSGAVLVGISY
-1263 IRISYL
+1263 RHYL
-1269 HRKKAQSITA
+1269 RGRSITN
-1279 AIAANMLG
+1279 AIARNMLG
-1287 SSERISQ
+1287 DDRRQP

>member
-1 MPHFGSP
+1 
-8 LQLHTFL
+8 
-15 RSSAQTQIASR
+15 
-26 CCHPHAEREG
+26 
-36 HPWRTKRFVHFFMA
+36 MA
-50 LCLGVCL
+50 LCLGACL
-57 ACLAFPGIAS
+57 ACLALPGIAS
-67 PAKADEVHPSA
+67 PAEADEAHHSA

-87 PDQIEPNVPFTDR
+87 VDQIEPNVPFTDR

-109 GKRWCDGEHT
+109 GERWCDSEHT

-135 NGRFRVLK
+135 EGRFRVLK

-160 EATYNAEEGIIELPA
+160 EATYNAEEGIVELPA

-193 HTELPVN
+193 RTELPVN

-214 ALEQVFSADSPTIN
+214 TLEQVFSADTPTIN

-241 ETIRVMQGGS
+241 ETIRVTQGGS

-269 LGGTIEIALDDG
+269 LGGAIEIVLDDG
-281 NETQTQSEDQE
+281 NETQAQSEDQE

-313 ERFSLDADSALIRTC
+313 ERFSIDADSAFIRTC
-328 ESGGNMAAVMGWPEK
+328 EPGGNMATVMGWPEK
-343 SGTYGFAVHFNQCIN
+343 SSTYGFAIHFTRCAN
-358 PEVVNADQNHVAP
+358 PEVVNADQRHVAP
-371 GGIVHTP
+371 GRVVHTP
-378 GGGSYDYNYVKG
+378 GGGSYDYTYVKG
-390 MHFAWGECGGNVDN
+390 WHFAWGECGGNVDN

-427 TVSYRFFLDV
+427 TVNYRFFLDV

-459 VGYLKLNKQSI
+459 VGYLKLDKQSI
-470 LPDISNNNPCYSLAG
+470 LPDISDNNPCYSLAG
-485 AKYGIYADEACTN
+485 AKYGIYADEACTD

-506 AQGCTRSKALS
+506 AQGCARSKALP

-524 ELSAPDG
+524 ELSSPSG
-531 FALDSSVHEAPVS
+531 FALDTVPHEAIVS
-544 AGKTNEVTLNEVPQ
+544 AGKTNEVTLDEVPQ

-597 FFPTLESDYGKVE
+597 FFPTLESDYAKVE

-635 SGDGFFHDTTGTIT
+635 GGDDFFYDTMGTIT

-675 TVTGCANSVEAVS
+675 TVTGCASSVEAVS

-701 GGLELEKRDAESKLQ
+701 GGLELEKRDAESGLQ

-727 TFTITNSNS
+727 TFTITNNNS

-787 SDGNPRPFSITADG
+787 SDSDPRSFSITADG
-801 QIVRFSDSVEGAHE
+801 QIVRFSDSAEGTHE
-815 PAFKNFVKRGDLN
+815 GAFKNFVKRGDIN
-828 FIKVREVNNERL
+828 FIKVREANNERL
-840 VGVPFRITSQ
+840 VGVPFKITSQ
-850 TTGEAH
+850 TTGEVH

-882 DEEEERKAG
+882 DEEEGRKAG

-959 EPWIVTTAS
+959 QPWIVTTAS
-968 DANDR
+968 DANDH
-973 DKFVSIAQEGVI
+973 DKLVSIAQEGAI
-985 NDHVRYGNLETN
+985 NDHVRYGNLKAN

-1032 TEVKIPLDGLAE
+1032 TEVKIPLDGLTE
-1044 APQDVVVY
+1044 APEDVVVY

-1057 DDEVILE
+1057 DDEIVLE

-1071 EQTVSTI
+1071 EQTVSTTK
-1078 RPRIAT
+1078 PRIAT

-1115 DKPYRIVGTL
+1115 GKSYRVIGTL
-1125 MKKEAD
+1125 MKKEAN
-1131 EQGEVQAIPLT
+1131 EQGEVQAVPLT
-1142 DDAGAVISSE
+1142 DETGAAISSE
-1152 TTFSPQA
+1152 TTFTPQA

-1172 SALGPG
+1172 SALEPG
-1178 TELVVYEKLLC
+1178 AELVVYEKLLC
-1189 DESEIATHE
+1189 NETEIATHE
-1198 DPEDENQTVRI
+1198 DPEDENQTVRV
-1209 VAPEEPP
+1209 VAPEEPSAP
-1216 AASSPD
+1216 SNPD
-1222 EPVPASEAPTPEQKG
+1222 EPAPASETPTPEQKG
-1237 TFAKTGSALLPLL
+1237 TFAKTGSALVPLL
-1250 IAAGVIVLIGISF
+1250 VAAGIVALSGAVLVGISY
-1263 IRISYL
+1263 RHYL
-1269 HRKKAQSITA
+1269 RGRSITN
-1279 AIAANMLG
+1279 AIARNMLG
-1287 SSERISQ
+1287 DDRR

>member
-1 MPHFGSP
+1 MPHFGSL

-15 RSSAQTQIASR
+15 RSSAQTLSASR
-26 CCHPHAEREG
+26 CCLRAERQRR
-36 HPWRTKRFVHFFMA
+36 PQRTKRFVHLFMA
-50 LCLGVCL
+50 LCLGACL
-57 ACLAFPGIAS
+57 ACLALPGIAS
-67 PAKADEVHPSA
+67 PAEADEAHHSA

-87 PDQIEPNVPFTDR
+87 VDQIEPNVPFTDR

-109 GKRWCDGEHT
+109 GERWCDGEHT

-135 NGRFRVLK
+135 EGRFRVLK

-160 EATYNAEEGIIELPA
+160 EATYNAEEGIVELPA
-175 HYAEDDLT
+175 HYAGDDLT

-193 HTELPVN
+193 RTELPVS
-200 VKIVKSIDGVASEK
+200 VKIAKSIDGVASEK
-214 ALEQVFSADSPTIN
+214 TLEQIFSADTPTIN

-241 ETIRVMQGGS
+241 ETIHVTQGGS

-269 LGGTIEIALDDG
+269 LGGAIEIVLDDG
-281 NETQTQSEDQE
+281 NETQAQSEDQE

-313 ERFSLDADSALIRTC
+313 ERFSIDADSAFIRTC
-328 ESGGNMAAVMGWPEK
+328 EPGGNMATVMGWPEK
-343 SGTYGFAVHFNQCIN
+343 SSTYGFAIHFTRCAN
-358 PEVVNADQNHVAP
+358 PEVVNADQRHVAP
-371 GGIVHTP
+371 GGVVHTP
-378 GGGSYDYNYVKG
+378 GGGNYDYTYVKG
-390 MHFAWGECGGNVDN
+390 WHFAWGECGGNVDN

-427 TVSYRFFLDV
+427 TVNYRFFLDV

-459 VGYLKLNKQSI
+459 VGYLKLDKQSI
-470 LPDISNNNPCYSLAG
+470 LPDISDNNPCYSLAG
-485 AKYGIYADEACTN
+485 AKYGIYADEACTD

-506 AQGCTRSKALS
+506 AQGCARSKALP

-524 ELSAPDG
+524 ELSSPTG
-531 FALDSSVHEAPVS
+531 FALDTVPHEAIVS
-544 AGKTNEVTLNEVPQ
+544 AGKTNEVTLDEVPQ

-597 FFPTLESDYGKVE
+597 FFPTLESDYAKVE

-635 SGDGFFHDTTGTIT
+635 GGDDFFYDTTDTIT

-675 TVTGCANSVEAVS
+675 TVTGCASSVEAVS

-701 GGLELEKRDAESKLQ
+701 GGLELEKRDAESGLQ

-727 TFTITNSNS
+727 TFTITNNNS

-787 SDGNPRPFSITADG
+787 SDSDPRSFSITADG
-801 QIVRFSDSVEGAHE
+801 QIVRFSDSAEGTHE
-815 PAFKNFVKRGDLN
+815 GAFKNFVKRGDIN
-828 FIKVREVNNERL
+828 FIKVREANNERL
-840 VGVPFRITSQ
+840 VGVPFKITSQ
-850 TTGEAH
+850 TTGEVH

-882 DEEEERKAG
+882 DEEEGRKAG

-932 ELVTTTFSIYREKQR
+932 ELVTTAFSIYREKQH

-959 EPWIVTTAS
+959 QPWIVTTAS
-968 DANDR
+968 DANDH
-973 DKFVSIAQEGVI
+973 DKLVSIAQEGAI
-985 NDHVRYGNLETN
+985 NDHVRYGNLKAN

-1032 TEVKIPLDGLAE
+1032 TEVKIPLDGLTE

-1057 DDEVILE
+1057 DDKVVLE

-1071 EQTVSTI
+1071 EQTVSTTK
-1078 RPRIAT
+1078 PRIAT

-1115 DKPYRIVGTL
+1115 GKSYRVIGTL
-1125 MKKEAD
+1125 MKKEAN
-1131 EQGEVQAIPLT
+1131 EQGEVQAVPLT
-1142 DDAGAVISSE
+1142 DETGAAISSE
-1152 TTFSPQA
+1152 TTFTPQA

-1172 SALGPG
+1172 SALEPG
-1178 TELVVYEKLLC
+1178 AELVVYEKLLC
-1189 DESEIATHE
+1189 NETEIATHE
-1198 DPEDENQTVRI
+1198 DPEDENQTVRV

-1216 AASSPD
+1216 AASTPD
-1222 EPVPASEAPTPEQKG
+1222 EPVPASETPTSEQKG
-1237 TFAKTGSALLPLL
+1237 TFAKTGSALVPLL
-1250 IAAGVIVLIGISF
+1250 VAAGIVAFSGVVLVGISY
-1263 IRISYL
+1263 RHYL
-1269 HRKKAQSITA
+1269 RGRSITN
-1279 AIAANMLG
+1279 AIARNMLG
-1287 SSERISQ
+1287 DDRRQR

>member
-1 MPHFGSP
+1 
-8 LQLHTFL
+8 
-15 RSSAQTQIASR
+15 
-26 CCHPHAEREG
+26 
-36 HPWRTKRFVHFFMA
+36 MA
-50 LCLGVCL
+50 LCLGACL
-57 ACLAFPGIAS
+57 ACLALPGIAS
-67 PAKADEVHPSA
+67 PAEADEAHHSA

-109 GKRWCDGEHT
+109 GERWCDSEHT

-135 NGRFRVLK
+135 EGRFRVLK

-160 EATYNAEEGIIELPA
+160 EATYNAEEGIVELPA

-193 HTELPVN
+193 RTELPVN

-214 ALEQVFSADSPTIN
+214 TLEQVFSADTPTIN

-241 ETIRVMQGGS
+241 ETIRVTQGGS

-269 LGGTIEIALDDG
+269 LGGAIEIVLDDG
-281 NETQTQSEDQE
+281 NETQAQSEDQE

-313 ERFSLDADSALIRTC
+313 ERFSIDADSAFIRTC
-328 ESGGNMAAVMGWPEK
+328 EPGGNMATVMGWPEK
-343 SGTYGFAVHFNQCIN
+343 SSTYGFAIHFTRCAN
-358 PEVVNADQNHVAP
+358 PEVVNADQRHVAP
-371 GGIVHTP
+371 GGVVHTP
-378 GGGSYDYNYVKG
+378 GGGSYDYTYVKG
-390 MHFAWGECGGNVDN
+390 WHFAWGECGGNVDN

-427 TVSYRFFLDV
+427 TVNYRFFLDV

-459 VGYLKLNKQSI
+459 VGYLKLDKQSI
-470 LPDISNNNPCYSLAG
+470 LPDISDNNPCYSLAG
-485 AKYGIYADEACTN
+485 AKYGIYADEACTD

-506 AQGCTRSKALS
+506 AQGCARSKALP

-524 ELSAPDG
+524 ELSSPSD
-531 FALDSSVHEAPVS
+531 FALDTVPHEAIVS
-544 AGKTNEVTLNEVPQ
+544 AGKTNEVTLDEVPQ

-597 FFPTLESDYGKVE
+597 FFPTLESEYGKVE

-635 SGDGFFHDTTGTIT
+635 GGDDFFYDTTGTIT
-649 LPIGTYEIRET
+649 LPIGSYEIRET

-675 TVTGCANSVEAVS
+675 TVTGCASSVEAVS

-701 GGLELEKRDAESKLQ
+701 GGLELEKRDAESGLQ

-727 TFTITNSNS
+727 TFIITNNNS

-787 SDGNPRPFSITADG
+787 SDSDPRPFSITADG
-801 QIVRFSDSVEGAHE
+801 QIVRFSDSAEDAHE
-815 PAFKNFVKRGDLN
+815 GAFKNFVKRGDIN
-828 FIKVREVNNERL
+828 FIKVREANNERL
-840 VGVPFRITSQ
+840 VGVPFKITSQ
-850 TTGEAH
+850 TTGEVH

-882 DEEEERKAG
+882 DEEEGRKTD

-959 EPWIVTTAS
+959 QPWIVTTAS
-968 DANDR
+968 DANDH
-973 DKFVSIAQEGVI
+973 DKLVSIAQEGAI
-985 NDHVRYGNLETN
+985 NDHVRYGNLKAN
-997 SAYTLRATLVDP
+997 STYTLRATLVDP

-1032 TEVKIPLDGLAE
+1032 TEVKIPLDGLTE

-1057 DDEVILE
+1057 DDEVVLE

-1071 EQTVSTI
+1071 EQTVSTTK
-1078 RPRIAT
+1078 PRIAT

-1115 DKPYRIVGTL
+1115 GKSYRVIGTL
-1125 MKKEAD
+1125 MKKEAN
-1131 EQGEVQAIPLT
+1131 EQGEVQAVPLT
-1142 DDAGAVISSE
+1142 DETGAAISSE
-1152 TTFSPQA
+1152 TTFTPQA
-1159 EHGSIEVSFNFNA
+1159 EHGLIEVSFNFNA
-1172 SALGPG
+1172 SALEPG
-1178 TELVVYEKLLC
+1178 AELVVYEKLLC
-1189 DESEIATHE
+1189 NETEIATHE
-1198 DPEDENQTVRI
+1198 DPEDENQTVRV

-1216 AASSPD
+1216 APSNPD
-1222 EPVPASEAPTPEQKG
+1222 EPAPASETPTPEQKG

-1263 IRISYL
+1263 IRISCL

>member
-1 MPHFGSP
+1 MPHLGSS

-15 RSSAQTQIASR
+15 RSSAQTLSASR
-26 CCHPHAEREG
+26 CCLRAERQRR
-36 HPWRTKRFVHFFMA
+36 PQRTKRFVHLFMA
-50 LCLGVCL
+50 LCLGACL
-57 ACLAFPGIAS
+57 ACLALPGIAS
-67 PAKADEVHPSA
+67 PAEADEAHHSA

-87 PDQIEPNVPFTDR
+87 VDQIEPNVPFTDR

-109 GKRWCDGEHT
+109 GERWCDSEHT

-135 NGRFRVLK
+135 EGRFRVLK

-160 EATYNAEEGIIELPA
+160 EATYNAEEGIVELPA

-193 HTELPVN
+193 RTELPVN

-214 ALEQVFSADSPTIN
+214 TLEQVFSADTPTIN

-241 ETIRVMQGGS
+241 ETIRVTQGGS

-269 LGGTIEIALDDG
+269 PGGAIEIVLDDG
-281 NETQTQSEDQE
+281 NETQAQSEDQE

-313 ERFSLDADSALIRTC
+313 ERFSIDADSAFIRTC
-328 ESGGNMAAVMGWPEK
+328 EPGGNMATVMGWPEK
-343 SGTYGFAVHFNQCIN
+343 SSTYGFAIHFTRCAN
-358 PEVVNADQNHVAP
+358 PEVVNADQRHVAP
-371 GGIVHTP
+371 GGVVHTP
-378 GGGSYDYNYVKG
+378 GGGSYDYTYVKG
-390 MHFAWGECGGNVDN
+390 WHFAWGECGGNVDN

-427 TVSYRFFLDV
+427 TVNYRFFLDV

-459 VGYLKLNKQSI
+459 VGYLKLDKQSI
-470 LPDISNNNPCYSLAG
+470 LPDISDNNPCYSLAG
-485 AKYGIYADEACTN
+485 AKYGIYADEACTD

-506 AQGCTRSKALS
+506 AQGCARSKALP

-524 ELSAPDG
+524 ELSSPSG
-531 FALDSSVHEAPVS
+531 FALDTVPHEAIVS
-544 AGKTNEVTLNEVPQ
+544 AGKTNEVTLDEVPQ

-567 KHDSDYAY
+567 KHDSDYAH

-597 FFPTLESDYGKVE
+597 FFPTLESDYAKVE

-635 SGDGFFHDTTGTIT
+635 GGDDFFYDTTGTIT

-675 TVTGCANSVEAVS
+675 TVTGCASSVEAVS

-701 GGLELEKRDAESKLQ
+701 GGLELEKRDAESGLQ

-727 TFTITNSNS
+727 TFTITNNNS

-787 SDGNPRPFSITADG
+787 SDSDPRSFSITADG
-801 QIVRFSDSVEGAHE
+801 QIVRFSDSAEGTHE
-815 PAFKNFVKRGDLN
+815 GAFKNFVKRGDIN
-828 FIKVREVNNERL
+828 FIKVREANNERL
-840 VGVPFRITSQ
+840 VGVPFKITSQ
-850 TTGEAH
+850 TTGEVH

-882 DEEEERKAG
+882 DEEEGRKAG

-959 EPWIVTTAS
+959 QPWIVTTAS
-968 DANDR
+968 DANDH
-973 DKFVSIAQEGVI
+973 DKLVSIAQEGAI
-985 NDHVRYGNLETN
+985 NDHVRYGNLKAN

-1032 TEVKIPLDGLAE
+1032 TEVKIPLDGLTE

-1057 DDEVILE
+1057 DDEVVLE

-1071 EQTVSTI
+1071 EQTVSTTK
-1078 RPRIAT
+1078 PRIAT

-1115 DKPYRIVGTL
+1115 GKSYRVIGTL
-1125 MKKEAD
+1125 MKKEAN
-1131 EQGEVQAIPLT
+1131 EQGEVQAVPLT
-1142 DDAGAVISSE
+1142 DETGAAISSE
-1152 TTFSPQA
+1152 TSFTPQA

-1172 SALGPG
+1172 SALEPG
-1178 TELVVYEKLLC
+1178 AELVVYEKLLC
-1189 DESEIATHE
+1189 NETEIATHE
-1198 DPEDENQTVRI
+1198 DPEDENQTVRV

-1216 AASSPD
+1216 APSNPD
-1222 EPVPASEAPTPEQKG
+1222 EPAPASETPTPEQKG
-1237 TFAKTGSALLPLL
+1237 TFAKTGSALVPLL
-1250 IAAGVIVLIGISF
+1250 VAAGIVALSGAVLVGISY
-1263 IRISYL
+1263 RHYL
-1269 HRKKAQSITA
+1269 RGRSITN
-1279 AIAANMLG
+1279 AIARNMLG
-1287 SSERISQ
+1287 DDRR

>member
-1 MPHFGSP
+1 MPHLGSP
-8 LQLHTFL
+8 LHLHTFL
-15 RSSAQTQIASR
+15 RSSAQTLSASR
-26 CCHPHAEREG
+26 CCLRAERQRR
-36 HPWRTKRFVHFFMA
+36 PQRTKRFVHLFMA
-50 LCLGVCL
+50 LCLGACL
-57 ACLAFPGIAS
+57 ACLALPGIAS
-67 PAKADEVHPSA
+67 PAEADEAHHSA

-87 PDQIEPNVPFTDR
+87 VDQIEPNVPFTDR

-109 GKRWCDGEHT
+109 GERWCDSEHT

-135 NGRFRVLK
+135 EGRFRVLK

-160 EATYNAEEGIIELPA
+160 EATYNAEEGIVELPA

-193 HTELPVN
+193 RTELPVN

-214 ALEQVFSADSPTIN
+214 TLEQVFSADTPTIN

-241 ETIRVMQGGS
+241 ETIRVTQGGS

-269 LGGTIEIALDDG
+269 LGGAIEVVLDDG
-281 NETQTQSEDQE
+281 NETQAQSEDQE

-313 ERFSLDADSALIRTC
+313 ERFSIDADSAFIRTC
-328 ESGGNMAAVMGWPEK
+328 EPGGNMATVMGWPEK
-343 SGTYGFAVHFNQCIN
+343 SSTYGFAIHFTRCAN
-358 PEVVNADQNHVAP
+358 PEVVNAGQRHVAP
-371 GGIVHTP
+371 GGVVHTP
-378 GGGSYDYNYVKG
+378 GGGSYDYTYVKG
-390 MHFAWGECGGNVDN
+390 WHFAWGECGGNVDN

-427 TVSYRFFLDV
+427 TVNYRFFLDV

-459 VGYLKLNKQSI
+459 VGYLKLDKQSI
-470 LPDISNNNPCYSLAG
+470 LPDISDNNPCYSLAG
-485 AKYGIYADEACTN
+485 AKYGIYADEACTD

-506 AQGCTRSKALS
+506 AQGCARSKALP

-524 ELSAPDG
+524 ELSSPTG
-531 FALDSSVHEAPVS
+531 FALDTVPHEAIVS
-544 AGKTNEVTLNEVPQ
+544 AGKTNEVTLDEIPQ

-597 FFPTLESDYGKVE
+597 FFPTLESDYAKVE

-635 SGDGFFHDTTGTIT
+635 GGDDFFYDTTGTIT

-675 TVTGCANSVEAVS
+675 TVTGCASSVEAVS

-701 GGLELEKRDAESKLQ
+701 GGLELEKRDAESGLQ

-727 TFTITNSNS
+727 TFIITNNNS

-787 SDGNPRPFSITADG
+787 SDSDPRSFSITADG
-801 QIVRFSDSVEGAHE
+801 QIVRFSDSAEGTHE
-815 PAFKNFVKRGDLN
+815 GAFKNFVKRGDIN
-828 FIKVREVNNERL
+828 FIKVREANNERL
-840 VGVPFRITSQ
+840 VGVPFKITSQ

-882 DEEEERKAG
+882 DEEEGRKAG

-959 EPWIVTTAS
+959 QPWIVTTAS
-968 DANDR
+968 DANDH
-973 DKFVSIAQEGVI
+973 DKLVSIAQEGAI
-985 NDHVRYGNLETN
+985 NDHVRYGNLKAN
-997 SAYTLRATLVDP
+997 STYTLRATLVDP

-1022 TFTPSAASGT
+1022 TFTPSAANGT

-1044 APQDVVVY
+1044 APEDVVVY

-1071 EQTVSTI
+1071 EQTVSTTK
-1078 RPRIAT
+1078 PRIAT

-1115 DKPYRIVGTL
+1115 GKSYRVIGTL
-1125 MKKEAD
+1125 MKKEAN
-1131 EQGEVQAIPLT
+1131 EQGEVQAVPLT
-1142 DDAGAVISSE
+1142 DETGAAISSE
-1152 TTFSPQA
+1152 TTFTPQA

-1172 SALGPG
+1172 SALEPG
-1178 TELVVYEKLLC
+1178 AELVVYEKLLC
-1189 DESEIATHE
+1189 NETEIATHE
-1198 DPEDENQTVRI
+1198 DPEDENQTVRV

-1216 AASSPD
+1216 APSNPD
-1222 EPVPASEAPTPEQKG
+1222 EPAPASETPTPEQKG
-1237 TFAKTGSALLPLL
+1237 TFAKTGSALVPLL
-1250 IAAGVIVLIGISF
+1250 VAAGIVALSGAVLVGISY
-1263 IRISYL
+1263 RHYL
-1269 HRKKAQSITA
+1269 RGRSITN
-1279 AIAANMLG
+1279 AIARNMLG
-1287 SSERISQ
+1287 DDRR

>member
-1 MPHFGSP
+1 MPHLGSP
-8 LQLHTFL
+8 LHLHSFL
-15 RSSAQTQIASR
+15 RSSAQTLSASR
-26 CCHPHAEREG
+26 CCLRAERQRR
-36 HPWRTKRFVHFFMA
+36 PQRTKRFVHLFMA
-50 LCLGVCL
+50 LCLGACL
-57 ACLAFPGIAS
+57 ACLALPGIAS
-67 PAKADEVHPSA
+67 PAEADEAHHSA

-87 PDQIEPNVPFTDR
+87 VDQIEPNVPFTDR

-109 GKRWCDGEHT
+109 GERWCDSEHT

-135 NGRFRVLK
+135 EGRFRVLK

-160 EATYNAEEGIIELPA
+160 EATYNAEEGIVELPA

-193 HTELPVN
+193 RTELPVN

-214 ALEQVFSADSPTIN
+214 TLEQVFSADTPTIN

-241 ETIRVMQGGS
+241 ETIRVTQGGS

-269 LGGTIEIALDDG
+269 LGGAIEIVLDDG
-281 NETQTQSEDQE
+281 NETQAQSEDQE

-313 ERFSLDADSALIRTC
+313 ERFSIDADSAFIRTC
-328 ESGGNMAAVMGWPEK
+328 EPGGNMATVMGWPEK
-343 SGTYGFAVHFNQCIN
+343 SSTYGFAIHFTRCAN
-358 PEVVNADQNHVAP
+358 PEVVNADQRHVAP
-371 GGIVHTP
+371 GGVVHTP
-378 GGGSYDYNYVKG
+378 GGGSYDYTYVKG
-390 MHFAWGECGGNVDN
+390 WHFAWGECGGNVDN

-427 TVSYRFFLDV
+427 TVNYRFFLDV

-459 VGYLKLNKQSI
+459 VGYLKLDKQSI
-470 LPDISNNNPCYSLAG
+470 LPDISDNNPCYSLAG
-485 AKYGIYADEACTN
+485 AKYGIYADEACTD

-506 AQGCTRSKALS
+506 AQGCARSKALP

-524 ELSAPDG
+524 ELSSPSG
-531 FALDSSVHEAPVS
+531 FALDTVPHEAIVS
-544 AGKTNEVTLNEVPQ
+544 AGKTNEVTLDEVPQ

-597 FFPTLESDYGKVE
+597 FFPTLESDYAKVE

-635 SGDGFFHDTTGTIT
+635 GGDDFFYDTMGTIT

-675 TVTGCANSVEAVS
+675 TVTGCASSVEAVS

-701 GGLELEKRDAESKLQ
+701 GGLELEKRDAESGLQ

-727 TFTITNSNS
+727 TFTITNNNS

-787 SDGNPRPFSITADG
+787 SDSDPRSFSITADG
-801 QIVRFSDSVEGAHE
+801 QIVRFSDSAEGTHE
-815 PAFKNFVKRGDLN
+815 GAFKNFVKRGDIN
-828 FIKVREVNNERL
+828 FIKVREANNERL
-840 VGVPFRITSQ
+840 VGVPFKITSQ
-850 TTGEAH
+850 TTGEVH

-882 DEEEERKAG
+882 DEEEGRKAG

-959 EPWIVTTAS
+959 QPWIVTTAS
-968 DANDR
+968 DANDH
-973 DKFVSIAQEGVI
+973 DKLVSIAQEGAI
-985 NDHVRYGNLETN
+985 NDHVRYGNLKAN

-1032 TEVKIPLDGLAE
+1032 TEVKIPLDGLTE
-1044 APQDVVVY
+1044 APEDVVVY

-1057 DDEVILE
+1057 DDEIVLE

-1071 EQTVSTI
+1071 EQTVSTTK
-1078 RPRIAT
+1078 PRIAT

-1115 DKPYRIVGTL
+1115 GKSYRVIGTL
-1125 MKKEAD
+1125 MKKEAN
-1131 EQGEVQAIPLT
+1131 EQGEVQAVPLT
-1142 DDAGAVISSE
+1142 DETGAAISSE
-1152 TTFSPQA
+1152 TTFTPQA

-1172 SALGPG
+1172 SALEPG
-1178 TELVVYEKLLC
+1178 AELVVYEKLLC
-1189 DESEIATHE
+1189 NETEIATHE
-1198 DPEDENQTVRI
+1198 DPEDENQTVRV
-1209 VAPEEPP
+1209 VAPEEPSAP
-1216 AASSPD
+1216 SNPD
-1222 EPVPASEAPTPEQKG
+1222 EPAPASETPTPEQKG
-1237 TFAKTGSALLPLL
+1237 TFAKTGSALVPLL
-1250 IAAGVIVLIGISF
+1250 VAAGIVALSGAVLVGISY
-1263 IRISYL
+1263 RHYL
-1269 HRKKAQSITA
+1269 RGRSITN
-1279 AIAANMLG
+1279 AIARNMLG
-1287 SSERISQ
+1287 DDRR